1 MQKKKCKLLLV
12 LAASS
17 LFALSSCGQQ
27 DVSSSSVDSKEPTS
41 SVSSQQVK
49 TYYAVT
55 LTTGEHYTIEAVS
68 GYNAAKVEKGKEFK
82 FKVTAKEGY
91 NLVSVKAGNTTLTD
105 KDGVYT
111 LTNIQ
116 ANTTITVEVAL
127 KSFKVHFAGE
137 HFTATPYG
145 EFNPEDVKY
154 GADYKFT
161 IAVEEHYLLKSVKV
175 GENALTAVDNVYTIA
190 NIMEDKTVTVATEIE
205 NFAITYE
212 VTNATITAMEG
223 YNKDKV
229 DYGADFKF
237 KVTPDEH
244 YHVASVKVGE
254 TTLTADANGV
264 YTISKVGG
272 ATTIKAVAEKDAF
285 KVNFEGEHFTAA
297 AYTGFNKDDVKYADS
312 FKFTITPEE
321 HYHIVSVKV
330 GETTLTAEDG
340 VYTLTSVEANQ
351 TVTVLTEID
360 SFAISFSGEHI
371 TATPMEGYDANK
383 VNYGADFKFTVA
395 AEAHYNVVSV
405 KDGDTLLTATEG
417 VYTLT
422 NVTKATTITL
432 TAELD
437 THTVTFTGEG
447 YEVIEV
453 EGFNKNSIVHGGK
466 YSFKLKANEHTHVQ
480 SVKVGEKAI
489 TTDGAGTYTISN
501 IVDNITV
508 AVTTA
513 EDTYKLTMPSDEKYT
528 ITLAE
533 EGLDLNAVTYSKEV
547 KFKVTPAKYHS
558 VTAVKLNGN
567 ALTVGEDGYYLV
579 KNQVFDAAIT
589 VETAR
594 NKATVTFNS
603 NGGTAVE
610 AKTIDQGTLVE
621 EATPTRAGD
630 TYYDTYTFGGW
641 YLNGK
646 KFDFSTVV
654 ESDITLVAK
663 WNYGTAKSTI
673 SDVWAKENFTFENG
687 ATLETIET
695 GFSKFCWDGKNQRV
709 DTELRAQY
717 IAEFG
722 KTDDEGWM
730 VNFNNSE
737 TKNKDETTTVIR
749 GTISLPK
756 TNFHELLANGK
767 VARTEIGG
775 YNTQNNMYIKAG
787 GTDTMVNK
795 NDNTQAIS
803 NLAKT
808 SLTFYEDSEG
818 KVRINYVD
826 TSLEKP
832 VSDSTRYG
840 EIVLTDD
847 EANGTSSIQLHS
859 RQNGANRRYWLGK
872 LRITNGERT
881 FKDFSNKTGF
891 TVEGGTIQSYA
902 DTLTTSNKD
911 KAPYTQW
918 KAATQPVNQ
927 AVGIFGTNASGATT
941 LTLDA
946 INLNELL
953 ANDEGIRFTLGAW
966 NGGESVAFMDGENT
980 VQMGISDILPKNSGG
995 YNDATQLTKEGIEK
1009 IWRNWVVTIDKVG
1022 MHVHNVFE
1030 NTDYDFALSEGQLN
1044 GTESLVFKLG
1054 KQSNN
1059 HFFMLTNMVTYHI

>member
-1 MQKKKCKLLLV
+1 MRKKKCKLLLV

-17 LFALSSCGQQ
+17 LFALSSCGEQ

-68 GYNAAKVEKGKEFK
+68 GYTANKVEKGKEFK
-82 FKVTAKEGY
+82 FKVVAKEGY
-91 NLVSVKAGNTTLTD
+91 NLVSVKAGNTTLTG

-244 YHVASVKVGE
+244 YHVTSVKVGE
-254 TTLTADANGV
+254 STLTADANGV

-297 AYTGFNKDDVKYADS
+297 AYTGFNKDDVKYGDS

-321 HYHIVSVKV
+321 HYHIVSVKA

-360 SFAISFSGEHI
+360 SFAISFSGEHV
-371 TATPMEGYDANK
+371 TVTPMEGYDANK
-383 VNYGADFKFTVA
+383 VNYGSDFKFTVA

-453 EGFNKNSIVHGGK
+453 EGFNKNNIVHGGE
-466 YSFKLKANEHTHVQ
+466 YSFKLKANEHTHIS
-480 SVKVGEKAI
+480 SVKVGENVL

-501 IVDNITV
+501 IMDNVTV
-508 AVTTA
+508 AVVTA
-513 EDTYKLTMPSDEKYT
+513 EDTYKLTLPSDERYT

-558 VTAVKLNGN
+558 VTAVKLNDN

-579 KNQVFDAAIT
+579 KNQVFDASIT
-589 VETAR
+589 VETAK

-610 AKTIDQGTLVE
+610 AKTIDQGTVVE
-621 EATPTRAGD
+621 EVTPTRAGD

-654 ESDITLVAK
+654 ESDITLIAK
-663 WNYGTAKSTI
+663 WNYGTAKYAN
-673 SDVWAKENFTFENG
+673 SDVWAKENFV
-687 ATLETIET
+687 T
-695 GFSKFCWDGKNQRV
+695 GGTASIV
-709 DTELRAQY
+709 T
-717 IAEFG
+717 IAEAFNTLYWNKTPSEKEQAIKDFG
-722 KTDDEGWM
+722 KTDDDGWM
-730 VNFNNSE
+730 IKYNDDNV
-737 TKNKDETTTVIR
+737 KDGSIT
-749 GTISLPK
+749 LPK
-756 TNFHELLANGK
+756 TNFHQLLANGK

-775 YNTQNNMYIKAG
+775 YNSQNYIHIKAG
-787 GTDTMVNK
+787 GEDKMIVNNKTD
-795 NDNTQAIS
+795 QS
-803 NLAKT
+803 LACLTRT
-808 SLTFYEDSEG
+808 SLTFYEDLEG
-818 KVRINYVD
+818 KVHVRFLD
-826 TSLEKP
+826 TMLEKP
-832 VSDSTRYG
+832 ASDSSRYG
-840 EIVLTDD
+840 EIVLTDE
-847 EANGTSSIQLHS
+847 EANGTSSIQLYS
-859 RQNGANRRYWLGK
+859 TQSGRTRRYWLGK

-891 TVEGGTIQSYA
+891 TVEGGEIRTQEE
-902 DTLTTSNKD
+902 TLKGG
-911 KAPYTQW
+911 APFKQW
-918 KAATQPVNQ
+918 NAAVAPLKQ
-927 AVGIFGTNASGATT
+927 GIGILGNSSKSGT
-941 LTLDA
+941 LTLDKM
-946 INLNELL
+946 NLNELL
-953 ANDEGIRFTLGAW
+953 ANGEGVRFTLGAW
-966 NGGESVAFMDGENT
+966 NGGELVSFMDGET
-980 VQMGISDILPKNSGG
+980 ASGVG
-995 YNDATQLTKEGIEK
+995 LNATKANNDQAAQTKESLEGT
-1009 IWRNWVVTIDKVG
+1009 WLNWVVTIDKVG

-1030 NTDYDFALSEGQLN
+1030 NKDYDFALTEGQLN

-1054 KQSNN
+1054 KMSNGR
-1059 HFFMLTNMVTYHI
+1059 FFLLSNMMTYHI

>member
-17 LFALSSCGQQ
+17 LFALSSCGHQ

-41 SVSSQQVK
+41 SVSSQEVK

-82 FKVTAKEGY
+82 FKVVAKEGY
-91 NLVSVKAGNTTLTD
+91 NLVSVKAGNTTLTG

-212 VTNATITAMEG
+212 VTNATITAIED

-237 KVTPDEH
+237 TV
-244 YHVASVKVGE
+244 
-254 TTLTADANGV
+254 TAD
-264 YTISKVGG
+264 
-272 ATTIKAVAEKDAF
+272 
-285 KVNFEGEHFTAA
+285 
-297 AYTGFNKDDVKYADS
+297 
-312 FKFTITPEE
+312 E

-371 TATPMEGYDANK
+371 TATPMEGYDPNK
-383 VNYGADFKFTVA
+383 VNYGADFKFKVT

-405 KDGDTLLTATEG
+405 KDGDTLLTATDG

-453 EGFNKNSIVHGGK
+453 EGFNKNSIVHGGE
-466 YSFKLKANEHTHVQ
+466 YSFKLKANEHTHIS
-480 SVKVGEKAI
+480 SVKVGDNAL
-489 TTDGAGTYTISN
+489 TTDGAGTYSISN
-501 IVDNITV
+501 IVDNVVV
-508 AVTTA
+508 AVTTT
-513 EDTYKLTMPSDEKYT
+513 EDTYKLTMPSHETYT

-558 VTAVKLNGN
+558 ITAVKLNGN

-579 KNQVFDAAIT
+579 KNQVFDATIA
-589 VETAR
+589 VETAK
-594 NKATVTFNS
+594 NKATVTFDS
-603 NGGTAVE
+603 NGGTAIE
-610 AKTIDQGTLVE
+610 AKTIDQGTSLVE

-663 WNYGTAKSTI
+663 WNYGTAKYTN
-673 SDVWAKENFTFENG
+673 SDVWAKENFV
-687 ATLETIET
+687 T
-695 GFSKFCWDGKNQRV
+695 GGTASIV
-709 DTELRAQY
+709 T
-717 IAEFG
+717 IAEAFNTLYWNKTPSEKEQAIKDFG
-722 KTDDEGWM
+722 KTDDDGWM
-730 VNFNNSE
+730 IKYNDDNVADGSI
-737 TKNKDETTTVIR
+737 T
-749 GTISLPK
+749 LPK
-756 TNFHELLANGK
+756 TNFHELLTNGK

-775 YNTQNNMYIKAG
+775 YNSQNSICLKAG
-787 GTDTMVNK
+787 GEDKMIVNNKTD
-795 NDNTQAIS
+795 QS
-803 NLAKT
+803 LACLTRT
-808 SLTFYEDSEG
+808 SLTFYEDLEG
-818 KVRINYVD
+818 KVHVRFLD
-826 TSLEKP
+826 TLLEKP
-832 VSDSTRYG
+832 ASDSTRYG
-840 EIVLTDD
+840 EIILTDD
-847 EANGTSSIQLHS
+847 EANGTSSIQLYS
-859 RQNGANRRYWLGK
+859 KQSGRTRRYWLGK
-872 LRITNGERT
+872 LRITNGERI

-891 TVEGGTIQSYA
+891 TVEGGEIRTQEE
-902 DTLTTSNKD
+902 TLKGG
-911 KAPYTQW
+911 APFKQW
-918 KAATQPVNQ
+918 NAAVAPLKQ
-927 AVGIFGTNASGATT
+927 GIGILGNSSKSGT
-941 LTLDA
+941 LTLDKM
-946 INLNELL
+946 NLNKLL
-953 ANDEGIRFTLGAW
+953 ANGEGVRFTLGAW
-966 NGGESVAFMDGENT
+966 NGGELVSFMDGET
-980 VQMGISDILPKNSGG
+980 ASGVG
-995 YNDATQLTKEGIEK
+995 LNATKANNDQAAQTKESLEGT
-1009 IWRNWVVTIDKVG
+1009 WLNWVVTIDKVG

-1030 NTDYDFALSEGQLN
+1030 NKDYDFALTEGQLN

-1054 KQSNN
+1054 KVSNGR
-1059 HFFMLTNMVTYHI
+1059 FFLLSNMMTYHI

>member
-17 LFALSSCGQQ
+17 LFALSSCDHQ

-41 SVSSQQVK
+41 SIASQEVK

-82 FKVTAKEGY
+82 FKVVAKEGY
-91 NLVSVKAGNTTLTD
+91 NLVSVKAGNTALTG

-254 TTLTADANGV
+254 TTLTPDAEGV
-264 YTISKVGG
+264 YTLSKVAG

-285 KVNFEGEHFTAA
+285 KVNFAGEHFTATA
-297 AYTGFNKDDVKYADS
+297 HTGFNKDDVKYGDS
-312 FKFTITPEE
+312 FKFTVTADE

-340 VYTLTSVEANQ
+340 VYTLTRVEANQ

-371 TATPMEGYDANK
+371 TATPMEGYDASK

-405 KDGDTLLTATEG
+405 KDGDTLLTATDG

-432 TAELD
+432 IAELD

-453 EGFNKNSIVHGGK
+453 EGFNKDSIVHGGK
-466 YSFKLKANEHTHVQ
+466 YSFKLKANEHTHIS
-480 SVKVGEKAI
+480 SVKVGENVL

-508 AVTTA
+508 AVVTA
-513 EDTYKLTMPSDEKYT
+513 EDTYKLTMPSHETYT

-547 KFKVTPAKYHS
+547 KFKVTPAKYYS
-558 VTAVKLNGN
+558 VTAVKLNDN

-579 KNQVFDAAIT
+579 KNQVFNATIA

-603 NGGTAVE
+603 NGGTAIE
-610 AKTIDQGTLVE
+610 AKTIDQGTSLVE

-630 TYYDTYTFGGW
+630 AYYDTYTFGGW

-654 ESDITLVAK
+654 ESDITLIAK
-663 WNYGTAKSTI
+663 WNYGTAKFTNSN
-673 SDVWAKENFTFENG
+673 VWAKENFTFENG
-687 ATLETIET
+687 AALETLET
-695 GFSKFCWDGKNQRV
+695 GFSKFCWDGKKV
-709 DTELRAQY
+709 DTELRAKY

-722 KTDDEGWM
+722 KTNDDGWM
-730 VNFNNSE
+730 VHFNN
-737 TKNKDETTTVIR
+737 NKTNL
-749 GTISLPK
+749 GTISFPK

-795 NDNTQAIS
+795 NDNTQVIS

-818 KVRINYVD
+818 KVHINYVD

-859 RQNGANRRYWLGK
+859 TQDGASRRYWLGK

-902 DTLTTSNKD
+902 DTLTSG
-911 KAPYTQW
+911 KAPFGQW

-927 AVGIFGTNASGATT
+927 AVGIYGTNASGATA

-953 ANDEGIRFTLGAW
+953 TNDEGIRFTLGAW
-966 NGGESVAFMDGENT
+966 NGGEFVSFMDGENT
-980 VQMGISDILPKNSGG
+980 VQMGTSDAMPQTVEGWT
-995 YNDATQLTKEGIEK
+995 DATKLTKEGIEK
-1009 IWRNWVVTIDKVG
+1009 TWRNWVVTIDKVG

-1030 NTDYDFALSEGQLN
+1030 NTDYDFALTEGQLN

-1054 KQSNN
+1054 KASNN
-1059 HFFMLTNMVTYHI
+1059 HFFMLTNMMTYHI

>member
-17 LFALSSCGQQ
+17 LFALSSCGHQ

-41 SVSSQQVK
+41 SVSSQEVK

-55 LTTGEHYTIEAVS
+55 LTTGEHYTIEAVT
-68 GYNAAKVEKGKEFK
+68 GYTANKVEKGKEFK
-82 FKVTAKEGY
+82 FKVVAKEGY
-91 NLVSVKAGNTTLTD
+91 NLVSVKAGNTTLTG

-111 LTNIQ
+111 ITNIQ

-212 VTNATITAMEG
+212 VTNATITAIED

-254 TTLTADANGV
+254 TTLTPDAEGV
-264 YTISKVGG
+264 YTLSKVAG

-285 KVNFEGEHFTAA
+285 KVNFAGEHFTATA
-297 AYTGFNKDDVKYADS
+297 HTGFNKDDIKYGDS
-312 FKFTITPEE
+312 FKFTVTADE

-371 TATPMEGYDANK
+371 TATPMEGYDPNK
-383 VNYGADFKFTVA
+383 VNYDADFKFKVT

-405 KDGDTLLTATEG
+405 KDGDTLLTATDG

-453 EGFNKNSIVHGGK
+453 EGFNKNSIVHGGE
-466 YSFKLKANEHTHVQ
+466 YSFKLKANEHTHIS
-480 SVKVGEKAI
+480 SVKVGDNAL
-489 TTDGAGTYTISN
+489 TTDGAGTYSISN
-501 IVDNITV
+501 IVDNVVV
-508 AVTTA
+508 AVTTT
-513 EDTYKLTMPSDEKYT
+513 EDTYKLTMPSHETYT

-547 KFKVTPAKYHS
+547 KFKVTPAQYHS
-558 VTAVKLNGN
+558 ITAVKLNGN

-579 KNQVFDAAIT
+579 KNQVFDATIA
-589 VETAR
+589 VETAK
-594 NKATVTFNS
+594 NKATVTFDS
-603 NGGTAVE
+603 NGGTAIE
-610 AKTIDQGTLVE
+610 AKTIDQGTSLVE

-663 WNYGTAKSTI
+663 WNYGTAKYTN
-673 SDVWAKENFTFENG
+673 SDVWAKENFV
-687 ATLETIET
+687 T
-695 GFSKFCWDGKNQRV
+695 GGTASIV
-709 DTELRAQY
+709 T
-717 IAEFG
+717 IAEAFNTLYWNKTPSEKEQAIKDFG
-722 KTDDEGWM
+722 KTDDDGWM
-730 VNFNNSE
+730 IKYNDDNVADGSI
-737 TKNKDETTTVIR
+737 T
-749 GTISLPK
+749 LPK
-756 TNFHELLANGK
+756 TNFHELLTNGK

-775 YNTQNNMYIKAG
+775 YNSQNSICLKAG
-787 GTDTMVNK
+787 GEDKMIVNNKTD
-795 NDNTQAIS
+795 QS
-803 NLAKT
+803 LACLTRT
-808 SLTFYEDSEG
+808 SLTFYEDLEG
-818 KVRINYVD
+818 KVHVRFLD
-826 TSLEKP
+826 TLLEKP
-832 VSDSTRYG
+832 ASDSTRYG
-840 EIVLTDD
+840 EIILTDD
-847 EANGTSSIQLHS
+847 EANGTSSIQLYS
-859 RQNGANRRYWLGK
+859 KQDGRTRRYWLGK
-872 LRITNGERT
+872 LRITNGERI

-891 TVEGGTIQSYA
+891 TVEGGEIRTQEE
-902 DTLTTSNKD
+902 TLKGG
-911 KAPYTQW
+911 APFKQW
-918 KAATQPVNQ
+918 NAAVAPLKQ
-927 AVGIFGTNASGATT
+927 GIGILGNSSKSGT
-941 LTLDA
+941 LTLDKM
-946 INLNELL
+946 NLNKLL
-953 ANDEGIRFTLGAW
+953 ANGEGVRFTLGAW
-966 NGGESVAFMDGENT
+966 NGGELVSFMDGET
-980 VQMGISDILPKNSGG
+980 ASGVG
-995 YNDATQLTKEGIEK
+995 LNATKANNDQAAQTKESLEGT
-1009 IWRNWVVTIDKVG
+1009 WLNWVVTIDKVG

-1030 NTDYDFALSEGQLN
+1030 NKDYDFALTEGQLN

-1054 KQSNN
+1054 KVSNGR
-1059 HFFMLTNMVTYHI
+1059 FFLLSNMMTYHI

>member
-17 LFALSSCGQQ
+17 LFALSSCGHQ

-82 FKVTAKEGY
+82 FKVVAKEGY
-91 NLVSVKAGNTTLTD
+91 NLVSVKAGNTTLTG

-111 LTNIQ
+111 ITNIQ

-127 KSFKVHFAGE
+127 KSFKIHFAGE

-244 YHVASVKVGE
+244 YHVASVKIGE
-254 TTLTADANGV
+254 TTLTPDAEGV
-264 YTISKVGG
+264 YTLSKVAG

-285 KVNFEGEHFTAA
+285 KVNFAGEHFTATA
-297 AYTGFNKDDVKYADS
+297 HTGFNKDDVKYGDS
-312 FKFTITPEE
+312 FKFTVTPEE

-340 VYTLTSVEANQ
+340 VYTLTRVEANQ

-371 TATPMEGYDANK
+371 TATPMEGYDPNK

-453 EGFNKNSIVHGGK
+453 EGFNKDSIVHGGK
-466 YSFKLKANEHTHVQ
+466 YSFKLKANEHTHIS
-480 SVKVGEKAI
+480 SVKVGDNAL

-501 IVDNITV
+501 IVDNLTV
-508 AVTTA
+508 AVVTA
-513 EDTYKLTMPSDEKYT
+513 EDTYKLTMPSDETYT

-558 VTAVKLNGN
+558 VTAVKLNDN

-603 NGGTAVE
+603 NGGTAIE
-610 AKTIDQGTLVE
+610 AKTIDQGTLVK
-621 EATPTRAGD
+621 EAIPTRAGD

-663 WNYGTAKSTI
+663 WNYGIAKYTN
-673 SDVWAKENFTFENG
+673 SDVWAKENFV
-687 ATLETIET
+687 T
-695 GFSKFCWDGKNQRV
+695 GGTASIV
-709 DTELRAQY
+709 T
-717 IAEFG
+717 IAEAFNTLYWNKTPSEKEQAIKDFG
-722 KTDDEGWM
+722 KTDDDGWM
-730 VNFNNSE
+730 IKYNDDNVTDGSI
-737 TKNKDETTTVIR
+737 T
-749 GTISLPK
+749 LPK
-756 TNFHELLANGK
+756 TNFHELLTNGK

-775 YNTQNNMYIKAG
+775 YNSQNYICLKAG
-787 GTDTMVNK
+787 GEDKMIVNNKTD
-795 NDNTQAIS
+795 QS
-803 NLAKT
+803 LACLTRT
-808 SLTFYEDSEG
+808 SLTFYEDLKG
-818 KVRINYVD
+818 KVHVRFLD
-826 TSLEKP
+826 TMLEKP
-832 VSDSTRYG
+832 ASDSSRYG
-840 EIVLTDD
+840 EIVLTDE
-847 EANGTSSIQLHS
+847 EANGTSSIQLYS
-859 RQNGANRRYWLGK
+859 TQSGRTRRYWLGK

-891 TVEGGTIQSYA
+891 TVEGGEIRTQEE
-902 DTLTTSNKD
+902 TLKGG
-911 KAPYTQW
+911 APFRQW
-918 KAATQPVNQ
+918 NAAVAPLKQ
-927 AVGIFGTNASGATT
+927 GIGILGNSSKSGT
-941 LTLDA
+941 LTLDKM
-946 INLNELL
+946 NLNELL
-953 ANDEGIRFTLGAW
+953 ANGEGVRFTLGAW
-966 NGGESVAFMDGENT
+966 NGGELVSFMDGET
-980 VQMGISDILPKNSGG
+980 ASGVG
-995 YNDATQLTKEGIEK
+995 LNATKANNDQAAQTKESLEGT
-1009 IWRNWVVTIDKVG
+1009 WLNWVVTIDKVG

-1030 NTDYDFALSEGQLN
+1030 NKDYDFALTEGQLN

-1054 KQSNN
+1054 KMSNGR
-1059 HFFMLTNMVTYHI
+1059 FFLLSNMMTYHI

>member
-41 SVSSQQVK
+41 SVSSQEVK

-68 GYNAAKVEKGKEFK
+68 GYTANKVEKGKEFK
-82 FKVTAKEGY
+82 FKVVAKEGY
-91 NLVSVKAGNTTLTD
+91 NLVSVKAGNTTLTG
-105 KDGVYT
+105 KDGVYAI
-111 LTNIQ
+111 TNIQ

-127 KSFKVHFAGE
+127 KSFKVNFAGE
-137 HFTATPYG
+137 HFTAT
-145 EFNPEDVKY
+145 
-154 GADYKFT
+154 A
-161 IAVEEHYLLKSVKV
+161 H
-175 GENALTAVDNVYTIA
+175 
-190 NIMEDKTVTVATEIE
+190 
-205 NFAITYE
+205 
-212 VTNATITAMEG
+212 
-223 YNKDKV
+223 
-229 DYGADFKF
+229 
-237 KVTPDEH
+237 
-244 YHVASVKVGE
+244 
-254 TTLTADANGV
+254 
-264 YTISKVGG
+264 
-272 ATTIKAVAEKDAF
+272 
-285 KVNFEGEHFTAA
+285 
-297 AYTGFNKDDVKYADS
+297 TGFNKDDVKYGDS
-312 FKFTITPEE
+312 FKFTVTPEE

-371 TATPMEGYDANK
+371 TATPMEGYDPNK

-466 YSFKLKANEHTHVQ
+466 YSFKLKANEHTHIS
-480 SVKVGEKAI
+480 SVKVGDNTL

-501 IVDNITV
+501 IVDNVKV

-513 EDTYKLTMPSDEKYT
+513 EDTYKLTMPSHETYT

-567 ALTVGEDGYYLV
+567 ALTASEDGYYLV

-589 VETAR
+589 VEIAR
-594 NKATVTFNS
+594 NKATVTFDS
-603 NGGTAVE
+603 NGGTAIE

-663 WNYGTAKSTI
+663 WNYGTAKYTN
-673 SDVWAKENFTFENG
+673 SDVWAKGDFTFENG
-687 ATLETIET
+687 ASLLTIDS
-695 GFSKFCWDGKNQRV
+695 GFSNICWKINGAPGVNAEVK
-709 DTELRAQY
+709 AQY

-730 VNFNNSE
+730 LNFNNVK
-737 TKNKDETTTVIR
+737 KNDNW

-756 TNFHELLANGK
+756 TNFHTLLANGK

-775 YNTQNNMYIKAG
+775 FNTWNNVYLKAG
-787 GTDTMVNK
+787 GKDTRINGNESV
-795 NDNTQAIS
+795 DGVA
-803 NLAKT
+803 NLTKT

-818 KVRINYVD
+818 KIHVVYVD

-832 VSDSTRYG
+832 ASDSSRYG
-840 EIVLTDD
+840 EIVLTDN
-847 EANGTSSIQLHS
+847 EANGVSSLQLHS
-859 RQNGANRRYWLGK
+859 TQDGAPRRYWLGK
-872 LRITNGERT
+872 LRITNGERA
-881 FKDFSNKTGF
+881 FKDFSNKMGF

-902 DTLTTSNKD
+902 DTLTSG
-911 KAPYTQW
+911 KAPFGQW
-918 KAATQPVNQ
+918 KAASQPASQ
-927 AVGIFGTNASGATT
+927 AVGIYGTNASGATT

-953 ANDEGIRFTLGAW
+953 TNNEGIRFTLGAW
-966 NGGESVAFMDGENT
+966 NGGEFVSFMDGENA
-980 VQMGISDILPKNSGG
+980 VQMGTSDAMPQTAQG
-995 YNDATQLTKEGIEK
+995 YTDATQLTKEGIEK
-1009 IWRNWVVTIDKVG
+1009 TWRNWVVTIDKVG

-1030 NTDYDFALSEGQLN
+1030 NKDYDFALTEGQLN

-1054 KQSNN
+1054 KASNN
-1059 HFFMLTNMVTYHI
+1059 HFYMLTNMMTYHI

>member
-41 SVSSQQVK
+41 SVSSQEVK

-68 GYNAAKVEKGKEFK
+68 GYTANKVEKGKEFK
-82 FKVTAKEGY
+82 FKVVAKEGY
-91 NLVSVKAGNTTLTD
+91 NLVSVKAGNTTLTG
-105 KDGVYT
+105 KDGVYAI
-111 LTNIQ
+111 TNIQ

-223 YNKDKV
+223 HNKDKV

-254 TTLTADANGV
+254 TTLTPDAEGV
-264 YTISKVGG
+264 YTLSKVAG

-285 KVNFEGEHFTAA
+285 KVNFAGEHFTATA
-297 AYTGFNKDDVKYADS
+297 HTGFNKDDVKYGDS
-312 FKFTITPEE
+312 FKFTVTPEE

-371 TATPMEGYDANK
+371 TATPMEGYDPNK

-466 YSFKLKANEHTHVQ
+466 YSFKLKANEHTHIS
-480 SVKVGEKAI
+480 SVKVGDNTL

-501 IVDNITV
+501 IVDNVKV

-513 EDTYKLTMPSDEKYT
+513 EDTYKLTMPSHETYT

-547 KFKVTPAKYHS
+547 KFKVTPAKYYS
-558 VTAVKLNGN
+558 VTAVKLNDN

-579 KNQVFDAAIT
+579 KNQVFDATIA

-603 NGGTAVE
+603 NGGTAIE

-654 ESDITLVAK
+654 ESDITLIAK
-663 WNYGTAKSTI
+663 WNYGTAKFTK
-673 SDVWAKENFTFENG
+673 SDVWAKEN
-687 ATLETIET
+687 IVT
-695 GFSKFCWDGKNQRV
+695 GGTASIG
-709 DTELRAQY
+709 T
-717 IAEFG
+717 IAEAFNTLYWNKTPSEKEQAIKDFG
-722 KTDDEGWM
+722 KTDDDGWM
-730 VNFNNSE
+730 IKYNDDKVTDGSI
-737 TKNKDETTTVIR
+737 T
-749 GTISLPK
+749 LPK

-775 YNTQNNMYIKAG
+775 YNSQNYICLKAG
-787 GTDTMVNK
+787 GEDKMIVNNKTD
-795 NDNTQAIS
+795 QS
-803 NLAKT
+803 LACLTRT
-808 SLTFYEDSEG
+808 SLTFYEDLEG
-818 KVRINYVD
+818 KVHVRFLD
-826 TSLEKP
+826 TMLEKP
-832 VSDSTRYG
+832 ASDSSRYG
-840 EIVLTDD
+840 EIVLTDE
-847 EANGTSSIQLHS
+847 EANGTSSIQLYS
-859 RQNGANRRYWLGK
+859 TQSGRTRRYWLGK

-891 TVEGGTIQSYA
+891 TVEGGEIRTQEE
-902 DTLTTSNKD
+902 TLKGG
-911 KAPYTQW
+911 APFKQW
-918 KAATQPVNQ
+918 NAAVAPLKQ
-927 AVGIFGTNASGATT
+927 GIGILGNSSKSGT
-941 LTLDA
+941 LTLDKM
-946 INLNELL
+946 NLNELL
-953 ANDEGIRFTLGAW
+953 ANGEGVRFTLGAW
-966 NGGESVAFMDGENT
+966 NGGELVSFMDGET
-980 VQMGISDILPKNSGG
+980 ASGVG
-995 YNDATQLTKEGIEK
+995 LNATKANNDQAAQTKESLEGT
-1009 IWRNWVVTIDKVG
+1009 WLNWVVTIDKVG

-1030 NTDYDFALSEGQLN
+1030 NKDYDFALTEGQLN

-1054 KQSNN
+1054 KVSNGR
-1059 HFFMLTNMVTYHI
+1059 FFLLSNMMTYHI

>member
-17 LFALSSCGQQ
+17 LFALASCGQQ

-82 FKVTAKEGY
+82 FKVVAKEGY
-91 NLVSVKAGNTTLTD
+91 NLVSVKAGNTTLTG

-111 LTNIQ
+111 ITNIQ

-161 IAVEEHYLLKSVKV
+161 IAVEEHYLLKSIKV

-229 DYGADFKF
+229 DYGTDFKF

-244 YHVASVKVGE
+244 YHVTSVKVGE
-254 TTLTADANGV
+254 TTLTPDAEGV
-264 YTISKVGG
+264 YTLSKVAG

-285 KVNFEGEHFTAA
+285 KVNFAGEHFTATA
-297 AYTGFNKDDVKYADS
+297 HTGFNKDDIKYGDS
-312 FKFTITPEE
+312 FKFTVTADE

-371 TATPMEGYDANK
+371 TATPMEGYDPNK
-383 VNYGADFKFTVA
+383 VNYGADFKFKVT

-405 KDGDTLLTATEG
+405 KDGDTLLTATDG

-453 EGFNKNSIVHGGK
+453 EGFNKNSIVHGGE
-466 YSFKLKANEHTHVQ
+466 YSFKLKANEHTHIS
-480 SVKVGEKAI
+480 SVKVGDNAL
-489 TTDGAGTYTISN
+489 TTDGAGTYSISN
-501 IVDNITV
+501 IVDNVVV
-508 AVTTA
+508 AVTTT
-513 EDTYKLTMPSDEKYT
+513 EDTYKLTMPSHETYT

-558 VTAVKLNGN
+558 ITAVKLNGN

-579 KNQVFDAAIT
+579 KNQVFDATIA
-589 VETAR
+589 VETAK
-594 NKATVTFNS
+594 NKATVTFDS
-603 NGGTAVE
+603 NGGTAIE
-610 AKTIDQGTLVE
+610 AKTIDQGTSLVE

-663 WNYGTAKSTI
+663 WNYGTAKYTN
-673 SDVWAKENFTFENG
+673 SDVWAKENFV
-687 ATLETIET
+687 T
-695 GFSKFCWDGKNQRV
+695 GGTASIV
-709 DTELRAQY
+709 T
-717 IAEFG
+717 IAEAFNTLYWNKTPSEKEQAIKDFG
-722 KTDDEGWM
+722 KTDDDGWM
-730 VNFNNSE
+730 IKYNDDNVADGSI
-737 TKNKDETTTVIR
+737 T
-749 GTISLPK
+749 LPK
-756 TNFHELLANGK
+756 TNFHELLTNGK

-775 YNTQNNMYIKAG
+775 YNSQNSICLKAG
-787 GTDTMVNK
+787 GEDKMIVNNKTD
-795 NDNTQAIS
+795 QS
-803 NLAKT
+803 LACLTRT
-808 SLTFYEDSEG
+808 SLTFYEDLEG
-818 KVRINYVD
+818 KVHVRFLD
-826 TSLEKP
+826 TLLEKP
-832 VSDSTRYG
+832 ASDSTRYG
-840 EIVLTDD
+840 EIILTDD
-847 EANGTSSIQLHS
+847 EANGTSSIQLYS
-859 RQNGANRRYWLGK
+859 KQSGRTRRYWLGK
-872 LRITNGERT
+872 LRITNGERI

-891 TVEGGTIQSYA
+891 TVEGGEIRTQEE
-902 DTLTTSNKD
+902 TLKGG
-911 KAPYTQW
+911 APFKQW
-918 KAATQPVNQ
+918 NAAVAPLKQ
-927 AVGIFGTNASGATT
+927 GIGILGNSSKSGT
-941 LTLDA
+941 LTLDKM
-946 INLNELL
+946 NLNKLL
-953 ANDEGIRFTLGAW
+953 ANGEGVRFTLGAW
-966 NGGESVAFMDGENT
+966 NGGELVSFMDGET
-980 VQMGISDILPKNSGG
+980 ASGVG
-995 YNDATQLTKEGIEK
+995 LNATKANNDQAAQTKESLEGT
-1009 IWRNWVVTIDKVG
+1009 WLNWVVTIDKVG

-1030 NTDYDFALSEGQLN
+1030 NKDYDFALTEGQLN

-1054 KQSNN
+1054 KVSNGR
-1059 HFFMLTNMVTYHI
+1059 FFLLSNMMTYHI

>member
-41 SVSSQQVK
+41 SVSSQEVK

-111 LTNIQ
+111 ITNIQ

-137 HFTATPYG
+137 HFTA
-145 EFNPEDVKY
+145 
-154 GADYKFT
+154 
-161 IAVEEHYLLKSVKV
+161 
-175 GENALTAVDNVYTIA
+175 
-190 NIMEDKTVTVATEIE
+190 
-205 NFAITYE
+205 
-212 VTNATITAMEG
+212 
-223 YNKDKV
+223 
-229 DYGADFKF
+229 
-237 KVTPDEH
+237 
-244 YHVASVKVGE
+244 
-254 TTLTADANGV
+254 
-264 YTISKVGG
+264 
-272 ATTIKAVAEKDAF
+272 
-285 KVNFEGEHFTAA
+285 A
-297 AYTGFNKDDVKYADS
+297 AYTGFNKDDVKYGDS

-321 HYHIVSVKV
+321 HYHIVSVKA

-513 EDTYKLTMPSDEKYT
+513 EDTYKLTMPSDETYT

-547 KFKVTPAKYHS
+547 KFKVTPAKYYS
-558 VTAVKLNGN
+558 VTTVKLNGN

-579 KNQVFDAAIT
+579 KNQVFDAVIT

-646 KFDFSTVV
+646 KFDFSTIV

-687 ATLETIET
+687 ASLVTIDS
-695 GFSKFCWDGKNQRV
+695 GFSNICWKKNGATGV
-709 DTELRAQY
+709 NAELKAQY

-730 VNFNNSE
+730 LNFNNA
-737 TKNKDETTTVIR
+737 TPKF
-749 GTISLPK
+749 GTISFPK

-775 YNTQNNMYIKAG
+775 FDTWNNVFLKAG
-787 GTDTMVNK
+787 GADTRINGNEGVEGV
-795 NDNTQAIS
+795 A
-803 NLAKT
+803 NLTKT

-832 VSDSTRYG
+832 ASDSNRYG

-859 RQNGANRRYWLGK
+859 TQNGAGRRYWLGK

-881 FKDFSNKTGF
+881 FKDFSGKTGF
-891 TVEGGTIQSYA
+891 TVEGGVIQSYA
-902 DTLTTSNKD
+902 DTLTTSE

-918 KAATQPVNQ
+918 KAATQPQNQ
-927 AVGIFGTNASGATT
+927 AIGFFGTSSGAAT
-941 LTLDA
+941 LTIDA
-946 INLNELL
+946 INFNEVFT
-953 ANDEGIRFTLGAW
+953 NNEGIRFTLGAW
-966 NGGESVAFMDGENT
+966 NGGEFVSFMDGENT
-980 VQMGISDILPKNSGG
+980 VQMGTSDAMPT
-995 YNDATQLTKEGIEK
+995 NDKGNTDANQLTKEGIEK
-1009 IWRNWVVTIDKVG
+1009 TWRNWVVTIDKVG

-1030 NTDYDFALSEGQLN
+1030 NTDYDFALSKGQLN

-1054 KQSNN
+1054 KASNN
-1059 HFFMLTNMVTYHI
+1059 HFYMLTNMMIYHI

>member
-17 LFALSSCGQQ
+17 LFALSSCDHQ

-82 FKVTAKEGY
+82 FKVVAKEGY

-116 ANTTITVEVAL
+116 ANTTIAVEVAL

-223 YNKDKV
+223 CNKDKV

-254 TTLTADANGV
+254 TTLTPDAEGV
-264 YTISKVGG
+264 YTLSKVAG

-285 KVNFEGEHFTAA
+285 KVNFAGEHFTATA
-297 AYTGFNKDDVKYADS
+297 HTGFNKDDVKYGDS
-312 FKFTITPEE
+312 FKFTVTADE

-340 VYTLTSVEANQ
+340 VYTLTRVEANQ

-422 NVTKATTITL
+422 NVTKAKTITL

-466 YSFKLKANEHTHVQ
+466 YSFKLKANEHTHIS
-480 SVKVGEKAI
+480 SVKVGDNTL

-501 IVDNITV
+501 IVDNVKV

-513 EDTYKLTMPSDEKYT
+513 EDTYKLTMPSDETYT

-558 VTAVKLNGN
+558 VTAVKLNDN

-579 KNQVFDAAIT
+579 KNQVFDATIA

-603 NGGTAVE
+603 NGGTAIE

-630 TYYDTYTFGGW
+630 AYYDTYTFGGW

-654 ESDITLVAK
+654 ESDITLIAK
-663 WNYGTAKSTI
+663 WNYGTAKFTK
-673 SDVWAKENFTFENG
+673 SDVWAKGDFTFENG
-687 ATLETIET
+687 ASLVTIDS
-695 GFSKFCWDGKNQRV
+695 GFSNICWKKNDAPGV
-709 DTELRAQY
+709 NAELKAQY

-730 VNFNNSE
+730 LNFNNA
-737 TKNKDETTTVIR
+737 TPKF
-749 GTISLPK
+749 GTISFPK

-775 YNTQNNMYIKAG
+775 FDTWNNVYLKAG
-787 GTDTMVNK
+787 GADTRINGNENVEGV
-795 NDNTQAIS
+795 A
-803 NLAKT
+803 NLTKT

-832 VSDSTRYG
+832 ASDSNRYG

-859 RQNGANRRYWLGK
+859 TQNGAGRRYWLGK

-891 TVEGGTIQSYA
+891 TVEGGEIRTQEE
-902 DTLTTSNKD
+902 TVKLGG
-911 KAPYTQW
+911 APYGQW

-927 AVGIFGTNASGATT
+927 AVGIFGTNTSGATT

-953 ANDEGIRFTLGAW
+953 TKNEGIRFTLGAW
-966 NGGESVAFMDGENT
+966 NGGEFVSFMDGENT
-980 VQMGISDILPKNSGG
+980 VQMGTSDAMPQTAQGNT
-995 YNDATQLTKEGIEK
+995 DATKLTKEGIEK
-1009 IWRNWVVTIDKVG
+1009 TWRNWVVTIDKVG
-1022 MHVHNVFE
+1022 IHVHNVFE
-1030 NTDYDFALSEGQLN
+1030 NKDYDFALTEGQLN

-1054 KQSNN
+1054 KASNN
-1059 HFFMLTNMVTYHI
+1059 HFYMLTNMMTYHI

>member
-17 LFALSSCGQQ
+17 LFALSSCDHQ
-27 DVSSSSVDSKEPTS
+27 DVNSSSVDSKEPAS
-41 SVSSQQVK
+41 SIASQEVK

-68 GYNAAKVEKGKEFK
+68 GYTANKVEKGKEFK
-82 FKVTAKEGY
+82 FKVVAKEGY
-91 NLVSVKAGNTTLTD
+91 NLVSVKAGNTTLTG

-161 IAVEEHYLLKSVKV
+161 ITVEEHYLLKSVKV

-212 VTNATITAMEG
+212 ATNATITAMEG

-244 YHVASVKVGE
+244 YHVTSVQVGE
-254 TTLTADANGV
+254 STLTADANGV

-297 AYTGFNKDDVKYADS
+297 AYTGFNKDDVKYGDS

-321 HYHIVSVKV
+321 HYHIISVKA

-383 VNYGADFKFTVA
+383 VNYGSDFKFTVA

-453 EGFNKNSIVHGGK
+453 EGFNKNSIVHGGE
-466 YSFKLKANEHTHVQ
+466 YSFKLKANEHTHVS
-480 SVKVGEKAI
+480 SVKMGDNTL

-501 IVDNITV
+501 IVDNVTV
-508 AVTTA
+508 AVVTA
-513 EDTYKLTMPSDEKYT
+513 EDTYKLTMPSHETYT

-547 KFKVTPAKYHS
+547 KFKVTPAKYYS
-558 VTAVKLNGN
+558 VTAVKLNDN
-567 ALTVGEDGYYLV
+567 ALTVGEDGYYVV
-579 KNQVFDAAIT
+579 KNQVLGAAIT

-610 AKTIDQGTLVE
+610 AKTIDQGTVVE
-621 EATPTRAGD
+621 EVTPTRAGD
-630 TYYDTYTFGGW
+630 TYYDTYTFSGW

-654 ESDITLVAK
+654 ESDITLIAK
-663 WNYGTAKSTI
+663 WNYGTAKSTN
-673 SDVWAKENFTFENG
+673 SDVWAKENIVTG
-687 ATLETIET
+687 GTAAIGTIA
-695 GFSKFCWDGKNQRV
+695 GDFNVLYWGKPAE
-709 DTELRAQY
+709 DKAQA
-717 IAEFG
+717 IKDFG
-722 KTDDEGWM
+722 KTDDDGWM
-730 VNFNNSE
+730 IKYNDNGV
-737 TKNKDETTTVIR
+737 KDGSIT
-749 GTISLPK
+749 LPK
-756 TNFHELLANGK
+756 TNFHELLAGGK
-767 VARTEIGG
+767 IARTETGG
-775 YNTQNNMYIKAG
+775 YNAWCNIWLKAG
-787 GTDTMVNK
+787 GKDVQIAN
-795 NDNTQAIS
+795 NQSDQS
-803 NLAKT
+803 LACLTRT

-818 KVRINYVD
+818 KVHVVYVD

-832 VSDSTRYG
+832 ISDSSRYG
-840 EIVLTDD
+840 EIILTDD

-859 RQNGANRRYWLGK
+859 TQDGQTRRYWLGK

-891 TVEGGTIQSYA
+891 TVESGTIQSYA
-902 DTLTTSNKD
+902 DTLTTG
-911 KAPYTQW
+911 KAPFTQW

-927 AVGIFGTNASGATT
+927 AVGIYGTNASGATT

-953 ANDEGIRFTLGAW
+953 TNDEGIRFTLGAW
-966 NGGESVAFMDGENT
+966 NGGEFVAFMDGENT
-980 VQMGISDILPKNSGG
+980 VQMGTSDAMPLTVEGWT
-995 YNDATQLTKEGIEK
+995 DATQLTKEGIEK
-1009 IWRNWVVTIDKVG
+1009 TWRNWVVTIDKVG
-1022 MHVHNVFE
+1022 MHIHNVFE
-1030 NTDYDFALSEGQLN
+1030 NADYDFALSEGQLN

-1054 KQSNN
+1054 KASNN
-1059 HFFMLTNMVTYHI
+1059 HFFMLTNMMTYHI

>member
-41 SVSSQQVK
+41 SVSSQEVK

-82 FKVTAKEGY
+82 FKVVAKEGY
-91 NLVSVKAGNTTLTD
+91 NLVSVKAGNTTLTG

-223 YNKDKV
+223 FNKDKV

-254 TTLTADANGV
+254 TTLTPDAEGV
-264 YTISKVGG
+264 YTLSKVAG

-285 KVNFEGEHFTAA
+285 KVNFAGEHFTATA
-297 AYTGFNKDDVKYADS
+297 HTGFNKDDVKYGDS
-312 FKFTITPEE
+312 FKFTVTPEE

-340 VYTLTSVEANQ
+340 VYTLTRVEANQ

-371 TATPMEGYDANK
+371 TATPMEGYDPNK
-383 VNYGADFKFTVA
+383 VNYGADFKFKVT

-466 YSFKLKANEHTHVQ
+466 YSFKLKANEHTHIS
-480 SVKVGEKAI
+480 SVKVGDNAL

-501 IVDNITV
+501 IVDNVKV
-508 AVTTA
+508 AVVTA
-513 EDTYKLTMPSDEKYT
+513 EDTYKLTMPSHETYT

-567 ALTVGEDGYYLV
+567 ALTVDEDGYYLV
-579 KNQVFDAAIT
+579 KNQVFDADIT

-594 NKATVTFNS
+594 NKATVTFDS
-603 NGGTAVE
+603 NGGTAIE

-663 WNYGTAKSTI
+663 WNYGTAKYTNSE
-673 SDVWAKENFTFENG
+673 VWVKENFTFENG
-687 ATLETIET
+687 AALGTIEAYFDNICWNRDGAT
-695 GFSKFCWDGKNQRV
+695 GVNTKLK
-709 DTELRAQY
+709 AQY

-722 KTDDEGWM
+722 KTNDDGWM
-730 VNFNNSE
+730 LNFNNSAP
-737 TKNKDETTTVIR
+737 KF

-756 TNFHELLANGK
+756 TNFHTLLANGK

-775 YNTQNNMYIKAG
+775 FNIWNNVYLKAG
-787 GTDTMVNK
+787 GKDTRINANEGV
-795 NDNTQAIS
+795 DGVA
-803 NLAKT
+803 NLSKT
-808 SLTFYEDSEG
+808 ALTFYEDSEG
-818 KVRINYVD
+818 KIRINYVD

-832 VSDSTRYG
+832 ASDSNRYG

-847 EANGTSSIQLHS
+847 EANGVSSLQLHS
-859 RQNGANRRYWLGK
+859 TQDGASRRYWLGK

-891 TVEGGTIQSYA
+891 TVEGGEIRTQEE
-902 DTLTTSNKD
+902 TVKLGG
-911 KAPYTQW
+911 APYGQW

-927 AVGIFGTNASGATT
+927 AVGIFGTNTSGATT

-966 NGGESVAFMDGENT
+966 NGGEFVSFMDGENT
-980 VQMGISDILPKNSGG
+980 VQMGTSDAMPT
-995 YNDATQLTKEGIEK
+995 NDKGNTDAIQLTKEGIEK
-1009 IWRNWVVTIDKVG
+1009 TWRNWVVTIDKVG

-1030 NTDYDFALSEGQLN
+1030 NTDYDFALTEGQLN

-1054 KQSNN
+1054 KRSDN
-1059 HFFMLTNMVTYHI
+1059 HFYMLTNMMTYHI

>member
-68 GYNAAKVEKGKEFK
+68 GYTANKVEKGKEFK
-82 FKVTAKEGY
+82 FKVVAKEGY
-91 NLVSVKAGNTTLTD
+91 NLVSVKDGNTTLTG
-105 KDGVYT
+105 KDGVYAI
-111 LTNIQ
+111 TNIQ

-229 DYGADFKF
+229 DCGTDFKF

-254 TTLTADANGV
+254 TTLTPDAEGV
-264 YTISKVGG
+264 YTLSKVAG

-285 KVNFEGEHFTAA
+285 KVNFAGEHFTATA
-297 AYTGFNKDDVKYADS
+297 HTGFNKDDVKYGDS
-312 FKFTITPEE
+312 FKFTVSPEE

-330 GETTLTAEDG
+330 GETALTAEDG
-340 VYTLTSVEANQ
+340 VYTLTRVEANQ

-466 YSFKLKANEHTHVQ
+466 YSFKLKANEHTHIS
-480 SVKVGEKAI
+480 SVKVGDNVL

-501 IVDNITV
+501 IVDNVKV
-508 AVTTA
+508 AVVTA
-513 EDTYKLTMPSDEKYT
+513 EDTYKLTMPSHETYT

-547 KFKVTPAKYHS
+547 KFKVTPAKYYS
-558 VTAVKLNGN
+558 VTAVKLNDN

-603 NGGTAVE
+603 NGGTAIE
-610 AKTIDQGTLVE
+610 AKTIDQGTVVE
-621 EATPTRAGD
+621 GATPTRAGD

-663 WNYGTAKSTI
+663 WNYGTAKYTN
-673 SDVWAKENFTFENG
+673 SDVWAKGDFTFENG
-687 ATLETIET
+687 ASLLTIDS
-695 GFSKFCWDGKNQRV
+695 GFSNICWQ
-709 DTELRAQY
+709 
-717 IAEFG
+717 I
-722 KTDDEGWM
+722 
-730 VNFNNSE
+730 
-737 TKNKDETTTVIR
+737 
-749 GTISLPK
+749 
-756 TNFHELLANGK
+756 
-767 VARTEIGG
+767 
-775 YNTQNNMYIKAG
+775 
-787 GTDTMVNK
+787 
-795 NDNTQAIS
+795 
-803 NLAKT
+803 
-808 SLTFYEDSEG
+808 
-818 KVRINYVD
+818 
-826 TSLEKP
+826 
-832 VSDSTRYG
+832 
-840 EIVLTDD
+840 
-847 EANGTSSIQLHS
+847 
-859 RQNGANRRYWLGK
+859 
-872 LRITNGERT
+872 
-881 FKDFSNKTGF
+881 
-891 TVEGGTIQSYA
+891 
-902 DTLTTSNKD
+902 
-911 KAPYTQW
+911 
-918 KAATQPVNQ
+918 
-927 AVGIFGTNASGATT
+927 
-941 LTLDA
+941 
-946 INLNELL
+946 
-953 ANDEGIRFTLGAW
+953 
-966 NGGESVAFMDGENT
+966 
-980 VQMGISDILPKNSGG
+980 
-995 YNDATQLTKEGIEK
+995 NDAPGV
-1009 IWRNWVVTIDKVG
+1009 N
-1022 MHVHNVFE
+1022 
-1030 NTDYDFALSEGQLN
+1030 A
-1044 GTESLVFKLG
+1044 
-1054 KQSNN
+1054 
-1059 HFFMLTNMVTYHI
+1059 

>member
-82 FKVTAKEGY
+82 FKVVAKEGY

-229 DYGADFKF
+229 NYGADFKF

-244 YHVASVKVGE
+244 YHVASVKVG
-254 TTLTADANGV
+254 DN
-264 YTISKVGG
+264 
-272 ATTIKAVAEKDAF
+272 
-285 KVNFEGEHFTAA
+285 
-297 AYTGFNKDDVKYADS
+297 
-312 FKFTITPEE
+312 
-321 HYHIVSVKV
+321 
-330 GETTLTAEDG
+330 
-340 VYTLTSVEANQ
+340 
-351 TVTVLTEID
+351 VL
-360 SFAISFSGEHI
+360 
-371 TATPMEGYDANK
+371 
-383 VNYGADFKFTVA
+383 
-395 AEAHYNVVSV
+395 
-405 KDGDTLLTATEG
+405 
-417 VYTLT
+417 
-422 NVTKATTITL
+422 
-432 TAELD
+432 
-437 THTVTFTGEG
+437 
-447 YEVIEV
+447 
-453 EGFNKNSIVHGGK
+453 
-466 YSFKLKANEHTHVQ
+466 
-480 SVKVGEKAI
+480 

-501 IVDNITV
+501 IVDNIKV

-513 EDTYKLTMPSDEKYT
+513 EDTYKLTMPSDETYT

-567 ALTVGEDGYYLV
+567 ALTASEDGYYLV

-603 NGGTAVE
+603 NGGTAIE
-610 AKTIDQGTLVE
+610 AKTIDQGTSLVE

-663 WNYGTAKSTI
+663 WNYGTAKYTN
-673 SDVWAKENFTFENG
+673 SDVWAKENFV
-687 ATLETIET
+687 T
-695 GFSKFCWDGKNQRV
+695 GGTASIG
-709 DTELRAQY
+709 T
-717 IAEFG
+717 IAENFNSLYWGKPAEDKAQAIKDFG
-722 KTDDEGWM
+722 KTDDDGWM
-730 VNFNNSE
+730 IKYNDSGA
-737 TKNKDETTTVIR
+737 KDGSIT
-749 GTISLPK
+749 LPK
-756 TNFHELLANGK
+756 TNFHELLAGGK
-767 VARTEIGG
+767 VARTETGG
-775 YNTQNNMYIKAG
+775 YNVWCNVYLKAG
-787 GTDTMVNK
+787 GEDKIIVDNR
-795 NDNTQAIS
+795 NDQS
-803 NLAKT
+803 LACLTRT

-818 KVRINYVD
+818 KVHVRFLD
-826 TSLEKP
+826 TMLEKP
-832 VSDSTRYG
+832 ASDSSRYG
-840 EIVLTDD
+840 EIILTDD
-847 EANGTSSIQLHS
+847 EANGTTSIQLHS
-859 RQNGANRRYWLGK
+859 TQDGQTRRYWLGK
-872 LRITNGERT
+872 LRITDGERT

-891 TVEGGTIQSYA
+891 TVEDGTIQSYA
-902 DTLTTSNKD
+902 DTLTSG
-911 KAPYTQW
+911 KAPFTQW

-927 AVGIFGTNASGATT
+927 AVGIYGTNASGATT

-953 ANDEGIRFTLGAW
+953 TNDEGIRFTLGAW
-966 NGGESVAFMDGENT
+966 NGGETMSFMDGENT
-980 VQMGISDILPKNSGG
+980 VQMGTSDAMPQTVEGWT
-995 YNDATQLTKEGIEK
+995 DATQLTKEGVEK
-1009 IWRNWVVTIDKVG
+1009 TWRNWVVTIDKVG
-1022 MHVHNVFE
+1022 IHVHNVFE
-1030 NTDYDFALSEGQLN
+1030 NKDYDFALSEGQLN

-1054 KQSNN
+1054 KASNN
-1059 HFFMLTNMVTYHI
+1059 HFFMLTNMMTYHI

>member
-41 SVSSQQVK
+41 SVSSQEVK

-55 LTTGEHYTIEAVS
+55 LTTGEHYTIEAVT
-68 GYNAAKVEKGKEFK
+68 GYTANKVEKGKEFK
-82 FKVTAKEGY
+82 FKIVAKEGY
-91 NLVSVKAGNTTLTD
+91 NLVSVKAGNTTLTG

-111 LTNIQ
+111 ITNIQ

-212 VTNATITAMEG
+212 VTNATITAIED

-254 TTLTADANGV
+254 TTLTPDAEGV
-264 YTISKVGG
+264 YTLSKVAG

-285 KVNFEGEHFTAA
+285 KVNFAGEHFTATA
-297 AYTGFNKDDVKYADS
+297 HTGFNKDDVKYGDS
-312 FKFTITPEE
+312 FKFTVTPEE

-340 VYTLTSVEANQ
+340 VYTLTRVEANQ

-371 TATPMEGYDANK
+371 TATPIEGYDANK

-466 YSFKLKANEHTHVQ
+466 YSFKLKANEHTHIS
-480 SVKVGEKAI
+480 SVKVGDNVL

-501 IVDNITV
+501 IVDNVKV

-513 EDTYKLTMPSDEKYT
+513 EDTYKLTMPSHETYT

-567 ALTVGEDGYYLV
+567 ALTVDEDGYYLV
-579 KNQVFDAAIT
+579 KNQVFDADIT

-594 NKATVTFNS
+594 NKATVTFDS
-603 NGGTAVE
+603 NGGTAIE

-663 WNYGTAKSTI
+663 WNYGTAKYTNSE
-673 SDVWAKENFTFENG
+673 VWVKENFTFENG
-687 ATLETIET
+687 AALGTIEAYFDNICWNRDGAT
-695 GFSKFCWDGKNQRV
+695 GVNTKLK
-709 DTELRAQY
+709 AQY

-722 KTDDEGWM
+722 KTNDDGWM
-730 VNFNNSE
+730 LNFNNSAP
-737 TKNKDETTTVIR
+737 KF

-756 TNFHELLANGK
+756 TNFHTLLANGK

-775 YNTQNNMYIKAG
+775 FNTWNNVYLKAG
-787 GTDTMVNK
+787 GKDTRINANEGV
-795 NDNTQAIS
+795 DGVA
-803 NLAKT
+803 NLTKT
-808 SLTFYEDSEG
+808 ALTFYEDSEG
-818 KVRINYVD
+818 KIRINYVD

-832 VSDSTRYG
+832 ASDSNRYG

-847 EANGTSSIQLHS
+847 EANGVSSLQLHS
-859 RQNGANRRYWLGK
+859 TQDGAPRRYWLGK

-891 TVEGGTIQSYA
+891 TVEGGEIRTQEE
-902 DTLTTSNKD
+902 TVKLGG
-911 KAPYTQW
+911 APYGQW

-927 AVGIFGTNASGATT
+927 AVGIFGTNTSGATT

-966 NGGESVAFMDGENT
+966 NGGEFVSFMDGENT
-980 VQMGISDILPKNSGG
+980 VQMGASDAMPT
-995 YNDATQLTKEGIEK
+995 NDKGNTDAIQLTKEGIEK
-1009 IWRNWVVTIDKVG
+1009 TWRNWVVTIDKVG

-1030 NTDYDFALSEGQLN
+1030 NTDYDFALTEGQLN

-1054 KQSNN
+1054 KRSDN
-1059 HFFMLTNMVTYHI
+1059 HFYMLTNMMTYHI

>member
-17 LFALSSCGQQ
+17 LFALSSCDHQ
-27 DVSSSSVDSKEPTS
+27 DVSSSSVDSKEPAS
-41 SVSSQQVK
+41 SVASQEVK

-82 FKVTAKEGY
+82 FKVVAKEGY

-111 LTNIQ
+111 ITNIQ

-254 TTLTADANGV
+254 TTLTPDAEGV
-264 YTISKVGG
+264 YTLSKVAG
-272 ATTIKAVAEKDAF
+272 AITIKAAAEKDAF
-285 KVNFEGEHFTAA
+285 KVNFAGEHFTAA
-297 AYTGFNKDDVKYADS
+297 AHTGFNKDDVKYGDS
-312 FKFTITPEE
+312 FKFTVTPEE

-330 GETTLTAEDG
+330 GETTLTAVDG
-340 VYTLTSVEANQ
+340 VYTLTRVEANQ

-405 KDGDTLLTATEG
+405 KDGDTLLTATDG

-437 THTVTFTGEG
+437 THTVAFTGEG

-453 EGFNKNSIVHGGK
+453 EGFNKDSIVHGGK
-466 YSFKLKANEHTHVQ
+466 YSFKLKANEHTHIS
-480 SVKVGEKAI
+480 SVKVGDNAL

-603 NGGTAVE
+603 NGGTAIE
-610 AKTIDQGTLVE
+610 AKTIDQGTVVE

-630 TYYDTYTFGGW
+630 IYYDTYTFGGW

-654 ESDITLVAK
+654 ESDITLIAK
-663 WNYGTAKSTI
+663 WNYGTAKSTN

-687 ATLETIET
+687 ATLYTIDF
-695 GFSKFCWDGKNQRV
+695 GFSKICWKKNGAEGV
-709 DTELRAQY
+709 NAELKAQY

-730 VNFNNSE
+730 LEFNNAQP
-737 TKNKDETTTVIR
+737 KF

-775 YNTQNNMYIKAG
+775 FNTWNNVCLKAG
-787 GTDTMVNK
+787 GADTR
-795 NDNTQAIS
+795 IS
-803 NLAKT
+803 GNEDVEGVANLTKT

-832 VSDSTRYG
+832 ASDSNRYG

-859 RQNGANRRYWLGK
+859 TQNGAGRGYWLGK

-881 FKDFSNKTGF
+881 YKDFSGKTGF
-891 TVEGGTIQSYA
+891 TVEGGEIQSYT
-902 DTLTTSNKD
+902 DTLKTG
-911 KAPYTQW
+911 KAPFTQW
-918 KAATQPVNQ
+918 KAASQPINQ
-927 AVGIFGTNASGATT
+927 AIGIFGTSSVAAT

-946 INLNELL
+946 INFNELF
-953 ANDEGIRFTLGAW
+953 ANNEGIRFTLGGW
-966 NGGESVAFMDGENT
+966 NGGESVSFMDGENT
-980 VQMGISDILPKNSGG
+980 IQMGLSDALPKNSGG
-995 YNDATQLTKEGIEK
+995 YNDATQLTKEGMEK

-1030 NTDYDFALSEGQLN
+1030 NTDYDFALTEGQLN

-1054 KQSNN
+1054 KASNN
-1059 HFFMLTNMVTYHI
+1059 HFFMLTNMMTYHI

>member
-17 LFALSSCGQQ
+17 LFALSSCDHQ
-27 DVSSSSVDSKEPTS
+27 DVSSSSVDSKEPAS
-41 SVSSQQVK
+41 SVTSQEVK

-82 FKVTAKEGY
+82 FKVVAKEGY
-91 NLVSVKAGNTTLTD
+91 NLVSVKAGNTTLTG

-111 LTNIQ
+111 ITNIQ
-116 ANTTITVEVAL
+116 ANTTITVEAAL

-145 EFNPEDVKY
+145 EFNPEGVKY

-244 YHVASVKVGE
+244 YHVTSVQVGE
-254 TTLTADANGV
+254 STLTADANGV
-264 YTISKVGG
+264 YTISKVEG

-285 KVNFEGEHFTAA
+285 KVNFEGGHFTATA
-297 AYTGFNKDDVKYADS
+297 HTGFNKDDVKYGDS

-321 HYHIVSVKV
+321 HYHIVSVKA

-383 VNYGADFKFTVA
+383 VNYGSNFKFTVA

-447 YEVIEV
+447 YEVVEV
-453 EGFNKNSIVHGGK
+453 EGFNKNSVVHGGE
-466 YSFKLKANEHTHVQ
+466 YSFKLKANEHTHVS
-480 SVKVGEKAI
+480 SVKVGENVL

-501 IVDNITV
+501 IVDNIMV
-508 AVTTA
+508 AVVTA

-547 KFKVTPAKYHS
+547 KFQVTPAKYHS
-558 VTAVKLNGN
+558 VTAVKLNDN

-579 KNQVFDAAIT
+579 KNQVFDATIT

-621 EATPTRAGD
+621 GVTPTRAGD

-663 WNYGTAKSTI
+663 WNYGTAKYTNSN
-673 SDVWAKENFTFENG
+673 VWAKGDFTFENG
-687 ATLETIET
+687 ASLYTIDFA
-695 GFSKFCWDGKNQRV
+695 FSKICWQNGAVNA
-709 DTELRAQY
+709 ELKAQY

-730 VNFNNSE
+730 LEFNN
-737 TKNKDETTTVIR
+737 TQPKF

-756 TNFHELLANGK
+756 TNFHELLAGGK
-767 VARTEIGG
+767 IARTEIGG
-775 YNTQNNMYIKAG
+775 FNTWNNVYLKAG
-787 GTDTMVNK
+787 EADTR
-795 NDNTQAIS
+795 IS
-803 NLAKT
+803 GNESVDGVANLTKT

-832 VSDSTRYG
+832 ASDSNRYG

-859 RQNGANRRYWLGK
+859 TQNGAGRGYWLGK

-881 FKDFSNKTGF
+881 FKDFSGKTGF
-891 TVEGGTIQSYA
+891 TVEGATAQSYA
-902 DTLTTSNKD
+902 DTLTTG
-911 KAPYTQW
+911 KAPFTQW
-918 KAATQPVNQ
+918 KAAAQPVNQ
-927 AVGIFGTNASGATT
+927 AVGIFGTSSKAAT
-941 LTLDA
+941 LTIEA
-946 INLNELL
+946 INFNEVF

-980 VQMGISDILPKNSGG
+980 VQMGVSDVLPKNSGG

-1009 IWRNWVVTIDKVG
+1009 TWRNWVVTIDKAG

-1054 KQSNN
+1054 KASNN
-1059 HFFMLTNMVTYHI
+1059 HFFMLTNMMTYHI

>member
-17 LFALSSCGQQ
+17 LFALSSCDHQ

-41 SVSSQQVK
+41 SIASQEVK

-68 GYNAAKVEKGKEFK
+68 GYTANKVEKGKEFK
-82 FKVTAKEGY
+82 FKVVAKEGY
-91 NLVSVKAGNTTLTD
+91 NLVSVKAGNTTLTG
-105 KDGVYT
+105 KDGIYT
-111 LTNIQ
+111 ITNIQ
-116 ANTTITVEVAL
+116 ANTTITVEAAL

-137 HFTATPYG
+137 HFTAAPYG

-212 VTNATITAMEG
+212 VSNATITAMEG

-244 YHVASVKVGE
+244 YHVTSVQVGE
-254 TTLTADANGV
+254 STLTADANGV
-264 YTISKVGG
+264 YTISKVEG
-272 ATTIKAVAEKDAF
+272 ATTIKAVAEKDTF

-297 AYTGFNKDDVKYADS
+297 AYTGFNKDDVKYGDS

-321 HYHIVSVKV
+321 HYHIVSVKA

-383 VNYGADFKFTVA
+383 VNYGSDFKFTVA

-432 TAELD
+432 TVELD

-453 EGFNKNSIVHGGK
+453 EGFNKNSIVHGGE
-466 YSFKLKANEHTHVQ
+466 YSFKLKANEHTHIS
-480 SVKVGEKAI
+480 SVKVGENI
-489 TTDGAGTYTISN
+489 LTTDGAGTYTISN

-508 AVTTA
+508 AVVTA
-513 EDTYKLTMPSDEKYT
+513 EDTYKLTLPSDERYT

-558 VTAVKLNGN
+558 VTAVKLNDN

-579 KNQVFDAAIT
+579 KNQVFDATIT
-589 VETAR
+589 VETAK

-610 AKTIDQGTLVE
+610 AKTIDQGTVVE

-630 TYYDTYTFGGW
+630 TYYDIYTFGGW

-654 ESDITLVAK
+654 ESDITLIAK
-663 WNYGTAKSTI
+663 WNYGTAKYTN
-673 SDVWAKENFTFENG
+673 SDVWAKENFAFENG
-687 ATLETIET
+687 ASLYTIDFA
-695 GFSKFCWDGKNQRV
+695 FSKICWQNGAVNA
-709 DTELRAQY
+709 ELKAQY

-730 VNFNNSE
+730 LEFNN
-737 TKNKDETTTVIR
+737 TQPKF

-756 TNFHELLANGK
+756 TNFHELLAGGK
-767 VARTEIGG
+767 IARTEIGG
-775 YNTQNNMYIKAG
+775 FNTWNNVYLKAG
-787 GTDTMVNK
+787 EADTR
-795 NDNTQAIS
+795 IS
-803 NLAKT
+803 GNESVDGVANLTKT

-832 VSDSTRYG
+832 ASDSNRYG

-859 RQNGANRRYWLGK
+859 TQNGAGRGYWLGK

-881 FKDFSNKTGF
+881 FKDFSGKTGF
-891 TVEGGTIQSYA
+891 TVEGATAQSYA
-902 DTLTTSNKD
+902 DTLTTG
-911 KAPYTQW
+911 KAPFTQW
-918 KAATQPVNQ
+918 KAAAQPVNQ
-927 AVGIFGTNASGATT
+927 AVGIFGTSSKAAT
-941 LTLDA
+941 LTIEA
-946 INLNELL
+946 INFNEVF

-980 VQMGISDILPKNSGG
+980 VQMGVSDVLPKNSGG

-1009 IWRNWVVTIDKVG
+1009 TWRNWVVTIDKAG

-1054 KQSNN
+1054 KASNN
-1059 HFFMLTNMVTYHI
+1059 HFFMLTNMMTYHI

>member
-17 LFALSSCGQQ
+17 LFALSSCGHQ

-41 SVSSQQVK
+41 SVSSQEVK

-82 FKVTAKEGY
+82 FKVVAKEGY
-91 NLVSVKAGNTTLTD
+91 NLVSVKAGNTTLTG

-223 YNKDKV
+223 FNKDKV

-254 TTLTADANGV
+254 TTLTPDAEGV
-264 YTISKVGG
+264 YTLSKVAG

-285 KVNFEGEHFTAA
+285 KVNFAGEHFTATA
-297 AYTGFNKDDVKYADS
+297 HTGFNKDDVKYGDS
-312 FKFTITPEE
+312 FKFTVTPEE

-383 VNYGADFKFTVA
+383 VNYGADFKFKVA

-453 EGFNKNSIVHGGK
+453 EGFNKNSIVHGGE
-466 YSFKLKANEHTHVQ
+466 YSFKLKANEHTHIS
-480 SVKVGEKAI
+480 SVKVGENAL

-501 IVDNITV
+501 IVDNVVV
-508 AVTTA
+508 AVTTT
-513 EDTYKLTMPSDEKYT
+513 EDTYKLTMPSDERYT

-547 KFKVTPAKYHS
+547 KFKVTPAKYDS

-589 VETAR
+589 VETTR
-594 NKATVTFNS
+594 NKATVTFDS
-603 NGGTAVE
+603 NGGTAIE
-610 AKTIDQGTLVE
+610 AKTIDQGTVVE
-621 EATPTRAGD
+621 GATPTRAGD
-630 TYYDTYTFGGW
+630 TFYDTYNFGGW

-663 WNYGTAKSTI
+663 WNYGTAKYTN
-673 SDVWAKENFTFENG
+673 SDVWAKGDFTFENG
-687 ATLETIET
+687 AALETLED
-695 GFSKFCWDGKNQRV
+695 GFSKICWDGSKV
-709 DTELRAQY
+709 DTELRAKY

-722 KTDDEGWM
+722 KTNDDGWM
-730 VNFNNSE
+730 VNFNNK
-737 TKNKDETTTVIR
+737 TPNF
-749 GTISLPK
+749 GTISFPK

-787 GTDTMVNK
+787 GTDTMVSK
-795 NDNTQAIS
+795 NDNNQAIS

-808 SLTFYEDSEG
+808 SLTFYEDSEH
-818 KVRINYVD
+818 KVHINYVD

-840 EIVLTDD
+840 EIVLTEN
-847 EANGTSSIQLHS
+847 EAKGASSIQLHS
-859 RQNGANRRYWLGK
+859 TENGANRLYWLGK

-891 TVEGGTIQSYA
+891 TVEGGTIQSHA
-902 DTLTTSNKD
+902 DTLTSS
-911 KAPYTQW
+911 KAPFTQW

-927 AVGIFGTNASGATT
+927 AVGIYGTNASGATT

-953 ANDEGIRFTLGAW
+953 TNDEGIRFTLGAW
-966 NGGESVAFMDGENT
+966 NGGETMSFMDGENT
-980 VQMGISDILPKNSGG
+980 IQMGTSDAMPQTVEGWT
-995 YNDATQLTKEGIEK
+995 DATRLTKEGIEK
-1009 IWRNWVVTIDKVG
+1009 TWRNWVVTIDKVG
-1022 MHVHNVFE
+1022 IHAHNVFE
-1030 NTDYDFALSEGQLN
+1030 NTDYDFALTEGQLN

-1054 KQSNN
+1054 KASNN
-1059 HFFMLTNMVTYHI
+1059 HFFMLTNMMTYHI

>member
-82 FKVTAKEGY
+82 FKVIAKEGY
-91 NLVSVKAGNTTLTD
+91 NLVSVKAGNTTLTG

-223 YNKDKV
+223 HNKDKV

-254 TTLTADANGV
+254 TTLTPDAEGV
-264 YTISKVGG
+264 YTLSKVAG

-285 KVNFEGEHFTAA
+285 KVNFAGEHFTATA
-297 AYTGFNKDDVKYADS
+297 HTGFNKDDVKYGDS
-312 FKFTITPEE
+312 FKFTVTPEE

-371 TATPMEGYDANK
+371 TATPMEGYDPNK

-466 YSFKLKANEHTHVQ
+466 YSFKLKANEHTHIS
-480 SVKVGEKAI
+480 SVKVGDNVL

-501 IVDNITV
+501 IVDNVKV
-508 AVTTA
+508 AVVTA
-513 EDTYKLTMPSDEKYT
+513 EDTYKLTMPSHETYT

-567 ALTVGEDGYYLV
+567 ALTVDEDGYYLV
-579 KNQVFDAAIT
+579 KNQVFDADIT

-594 NKATVTFNS
+594 NKATVTFDS
-603 NGGTAVE
+603 NGGTAIE
-610 AKTIDQGTLVE
+610 AKTINQGTLVE

-663 WNYGTAKSTI
+663 WNYGTAKYTNSE
-673 SDVWAKENFTFENG
+673 VWVKENFTFENG
-687 ATLETIET
+687 AALGTIEAYFDNICWNRDGAT
-695 GFSKFCWDGKNQRV
+695 GVNTKLK
-709 DTELRAQY
+709 AQY

-722 KTDDEGWM
+722 KTNDDGWM
-730 VNFNNSE
+730 LNFNNSAP
-737 TKNKDETTTVIR
+737 KF

-756 TNFHELLANGK
+756 TNFHTLLANGK

-775 YNTQNNMYIKAG
+775 FNTWNNVYLKAG
-787 GTDTMVNK
+787 GKDTRINANEGV
-795 NDNTQAIS
+795 DGVA
-803 NLAKT
+803 NLTKT
-808 SLTFYEDSEG
+808 ALTFYEDSEG
-818 KVRINYVD
+818 KIRINYVD

-832 VSDSTRYG
+832 ASDSNLYG

-847 EANGTSSIQLHS
+847 EANGVSSLQLHS
-859 RQNGANRRYWLGK
+859 TQDGASRRYWLGK

-891 TVEGGTIQSYA
+891 TVEGGEIRTQEE
-902 DTLTTSNKD
+902 TVKLGG
-911 KAPYTQW
+911 APYGQW

-927 AVGIFGTNASGATT
+927 AVGIYGTNASGATT

-953 ANDEGIRFTLGAW
+953 TNDEGIRFTLGAW
-966 NGGESVAFMDGENT
+966 NGGEFVSFMDGENT
-980 VQMGISDILPKNSGG
+980 VQMGTSDAMPT
-995 YNDATQLTKEGIEK
+995 NDKGNTDAIQLTKEGIEK
-1009 IWRNWVVTIDKVG
+1009 TWRNWVVTIDKVG

-1030 NTDYDFALSEGQLN
+1030 NTDYDFALTEGQLN

-1054 KQSNN
+1054 KRSDN
-1059 HFFMLTNMVTYHI
+1059 HFYMLTNMMTYHI

>member
-82 FKVTAKEGY
+82 FKVVAKEGY

-127 KSFKVHFAGE
+127 KSFKVHFVGE
-137 HFTATPYG
+137 HVTATPYG

-175 GENALTAVDNVYTIA
+175 GENALAAVDNVYTIA

-229 DYGADFKF
+229 NYGADFKF

-254 TTLTADANGV
+254 TTLTPDAEGV
-264 YTISKVGG
+264 YTLSKVAG

-285 KVNFEGEHFTAA
+285 KVNFAGEHFTATA
-297 AYTGFNKDDVKYADS
+297 HTGFDKDDVKYGDS
-312 FKFTITPEE
+312 FKFTVTPEE

-340 VYTLTSVEANQ
+340 VYTLTRVEANQ

-371 TATPMEGYDANK
+371 TATPMEGYDPNK
-383 VNYGADFKFTVA
+383 VNYGSDFKFTVA

-405 KDGDTLLTATEG
+405 KDGDTLLTATDG

-453 EGFNKNSIVHGGK
+453 EGSNKNSITHGGE
-466 YSFKLKANEHTHVQ
+466 YSFKLKANEHTHIS
-480 SVKVGEKAI
+480 SVKVGDNAL

-501 IVDNITV
+501 IVDNVMV
-508 AVTTA
+508 AVVTA
-513 EDTYKLTMPSDEKYT
+513 EDTYKLTMPSNETYT

-533 EGLDLNAVTYSKEV
+533 DGLDLNAVTYSKEV
-547 KFKVTPAKYHS
+547 KFKVTPAKYYS

-579 KNQVFDAAIT
+579 NNQDFDAVIT

-603 NGGTAVE
+603 NGGTAIE

-663 WNYGTAKSTI
+663 WNYGTAKYTN

-687 ATLETIET
+687 ASLVTIDS
-695 GFSKFCWDGKNQRV
+695 GFSNICWKKNGAEGV
-709 DTELRAQY
+709 NAELKAQY
-717 IAEFG
+717 IDEFG

-730 VNFNNSE
+730 LNFNNA
-737 TKNKDETTTVIR
+737 TPKF
-749 GTISLPK
+749 GTISFPK

-775 YNTQNNMYIKAG
+775 FDTWNNVYLKAG
-787 GTDTMVNK
+787 GADTRINGNEGVEGV
-795 NDNTQAIS
+795 A
-803 NLAKT
+803 NLTKT
-808 SLTFYEDSEG
+808 ALTFYEDSEG

-826 TSLEKP
+826 TSLAKP
-832 VSDSTRYG
+832 ASDSNRYG

-859 RQNGANRRYWLGK
+859 TQNGAGRRYWLGK

-891 TVEGGTIQSYA
+891 TVDGGEIRTQEE
-902 DTLTTSNKD
+902 TVKLGG
-911 KAPYTQW
+911 APYGQW

-927 AVGIFGTNASGATT
+927 AVGIFGTASGATT

-953 ANDEGIRFTLGAW
+953 TNDEGIRFTLGAW
-966 NGGESVAFMDGENT
+966 NGGEFVSFMDGENT
-980 VQMGISDILPKNSGG
+980 VQMGTSDAMPT
-995 YNDATQLTKEGIEK
+995 NDKGNTDAIQLTKEGIEK
-1009 IWRNWVVTIDKVG
+1009 TWRNWVVTIDKVG

-1030 NTDYDFALSEGQLN
+1030 NTDYDFALTEGQLN
-1044 GTESLVFKLG
+1044 GTEPLVFKLG
-1054 KQSNN
+1054 KASNN
-1059 HFFMLTNMVTYHI
+1059 HFFMLTNMMTYHI

>member
-17 LFALSSCGQQ
+17 LFALSSCDHQ

-82 FKVTAKEGY
+82 FKVVAKEGY

-161 IAVEEHYLLKSVKV
+161 IAVEEHYLLKFVKV
-175 GENALTAVDNVYTIA
+175 GENA
-190 NIMEDKTVTVATEIE
+190 
-205 NFAITYE
+205 
-212 VTNATITAMEG
+212 
-223 YNKDKV
+223 
-229 DYGADFKF
+229 
-237 KVTPDEH
+237 
-244 YHVASVKVGE
+244 
-254 TTLTADANGV
+254 
-264 YTISKVGG
+264 
-272 ATTIKAVAEKDAF
+272 
-285 KVNFEGEHFTAA
+285 
-297 AYTGFNKDDVKYADS
+297 
-312 FKFTITPEE
+312 
-321 HYHIVSVKV
+321 
-330 GETTLTAEDG
+330 LTAEDG
-340 VYTLTSVEANQ
+340 VYTLTRVETNQ

-371 TATPMEGYDANK
+371 TATPMEGYDPNK

-453 EGFNKNSIVHGGK
+453 EGFNKNSIVHGGE
-466 YSFKLKANEHTHVQ
+466 YSFKLKANEHTHVS
-480 SVKVGEKAI
+480 SVKVGENVL

-513 EDTYKLTMPSDEKYT
+513 EDTYKLTMPSDETYT

-558 VTAVKLNGN
+558 VTAIKLNGN

-579 KNQVFDAAIT
+579 KNQVLDAVIT

-603 NGGTAVE
+603 NGGTVVE
-610 AKTIDQGTLVE
+610 AKTINQGTLVE

-654 ESDITLVAK
+654 ESDITLIAK
-663 WNYGTAKSTI
+663 WNYGTAKYTNSN
-673 SDVWAKENFTFENG
+673 VWAKGDFTFENG
-687 ATLETIET
+687 ASLVTIDS
-695 GFSKFCWDGKNQRV
+695 GFSNICWKKNGATGV
-709 DTELRAQY
+709 NAELKAQY

-730 VNFNNSE
+730 LNFNNA
-737 TKNKDETTTVIR
+737 TPKF
-749 GTISLPK
+749 GTISFPK

-775 YNTQNNMYIKAG
+775 FDTWNNVYLKAG
-787 GTDTMVNK
+787 GADTRINGNEDVEGV
-795 NDNTQAIS
+795 A
-803 NLAKT
+803 NLTKT

-832 VSDSTRYG
+832 VSDSSRYG
-840 EIVLTDD
+840 EVVLTDD

-859 RQNGANRRYWLGK
+859 TQNGAGRRYWLGK

-881 FKDFSNKTGF
+881 FKDFSGKTGF
-891 TVEGGTIQSYA
+891 TIEGATTQSYA
-902 DTLTTSNKD
+902 DTLTSG
-911 KAPYTQW
+911 KAPYGQW
-918 KAATQPVNQ
+918 KAATQPANQ
-927 AVGIFGTNASGATT
+927 AVGIYGTNASGATT

-953 ANDEGIRFTLGAW
+953 TNDEGIRFTLGAW
-966 NGGESVAFMDGENT
+966 NGGEFVSFMDGENT
-980 VQMGISDILPKNSGG
+980 VQMGTSDAMPT
-995 YNDATQLTKEGIEK
+995 NDKGNTDAIQLTKEGIEK
-1009 IWRNWVVTIDKVG
+1009 TWRNWVVTIDKVG

-1030 NTDYDFALSEGQLN
+1030 NKDYDFALTEGQLN

-1054 KQSNN
+1054 KASNN
-1059 HFFMLTNMVTYHI
+1059 HFFMLTNMMTYHI

>member
-190 NIMEDKTVTVATEIE
+190 NIMEDKIVTVATKIE

-244 YHVASVKVGE
+244 YHVTSVKVGE
-254 TTLTADANGV
+254 TTLTPDAEGV
-264 YTISKVGG
+264 YTLSKVAG

-285 KVNFEGEHFTAA
+285 KVNFEGEHFTAT
-297 AYTGFNKDDVKYADS
+297 AYTGFDKDDVKYGDS
-312 FKFTITPEE
+312 FKFTVTPEE
-321 HYHIVSVKV
+321 HHHIVSVKV

-371 TATPMEGYDANK
+371 TATPMEGYDPNK
-383 VNYGADFKFTVA
+383 VNYGSDFKFTVA

-453 EGFNKNSIVHGGK
+453 EGSNKNSITHGGE

-501 IVDNITV
+501 IVNNITV
-508 AVTTA
+508 AVVTA
-513 EDTYKLTMPSDEKYT
+513 EDTYKLTMPSDETYT

-547 KFKVTPAKYHS
+547 KFQVAPAKYHS

-567 ALTVGEDGYYLV
+567 ALTAGEDGYYLV
-579 KNQVFDAAIT
+579 KNQVFDAVIT
-589 VETAR
+589 VETAK

-603 NGGTAVE
+603 NGGTVIE

-646 KFDFSTVV
+646 KFDFSTIV

-663 WNYGTAKSTI
+663 WNYGTAKYTN

-687 ATLETIET
+687 ASLLTISSGFDNICWEKDGAT
-695 GFSKFCWDGKNQRV
+695 GVNTKLK
-709 DTELRAQY
+709 AQY
-717 IAEFG
+717 INEFG
-722 KTDDEGWM
+722 KTDDDGWM
-730 VNFNNSE
+730 LNFNNAE
-737 TKNKDETTTVIR
+737 PKF
-749 GTISLPK
+749 GTISFPK
-756 TNFHELLANGK
+756 TNFHELLAGGK

-775 YNTQNNMYIKAG
+775 FDTWNNMFLKAG
-787 GTDTMVNK
+787 GADTRINGNEGIDGV
-795 NDNTQAIS
+795 A
-803 NLAKT
+803 NLTKT

-832 VSDSTRYG
+832 ASDSNRYG

-859 RQNGANRRYWLGK
+859 TQNGATRRYWLGK
-872 LRITNGERT
+872 LRVTNGERT
-881 FKDFSNKTGF
+881 YKDFSSKTGF
-891 TVEGGTIQSYA
+891 TVEGGEIQSYA
-902 DTLTTSNKD
+902 NTLTTG
-911 KAPYTQW
+911 KAPFTQW
-918 KAATQPVNQ
+918 KAATQPMNQ
-927 AVGIFGTNASGATT
+927 AIGIFGTSSVATT
-941 LTLDA
+941 LTFDA
-946 INLNELL
+946 INFNELL
-953 ANDEGIRFTLGAW
+953 ANNEGIRFTLGAW
-966 NGGESVAFMDGENT
+966 NGGESVSFVDGENT
-980 VQMGISDILPKNSGG
+980 VQMGLSDALPKNSGG
-995 YNDATQLTKEGIEK
+995 YNDATQHTKESMEK
-1009 IWRNWVVTIDKVG
+1009 TWRNWVVTIDKVG

-1059 HFFMLTNMVTYHI
+1059 HFFMLTNMMTYHI

>member
-17 LFALSSCGQQ
+17 LFALSSCGHQ

-41 SVSSQQVK
+41 SVSSQEVK

-55 LTTGEHYTIEAVS
+55 LTTGEHYTIEAVT
-68 GYNAAKVEKGKEFK
+68 GYTANKVEKGKEFK
-82 FKVTAKEGY
+82 FKVVAKEGY
-91 NLVSVKAGNTTLTD
+91 NLVSVKAGNTTLTG

-111 LTNIQ
+111 ITNIQ

-212 VTNATITAMEG
+212 VTNATITAIED

-254 TTLTADANGV
+254 TTLTPDAEGV
-264 YTISKVGG
+264 YTLSKVAG

-285 KVNFEGEHFTAA
+285 KVNFAGEHFTATA
-297 AYTGFNKDDVKYADS
+297 HTGFNKDDIKYGDS
-312 FKFTITPEE
+312 FKFTVTADE

-371 TATPMEGYDANK
+371 TATPMEGYDPNK
-383 VNYGADFKFTVA
+383 VNYGADFKFKVT

-405 KDGDTLLTATEG
+405 KDGDTLLTATDG

-453 EGFNKNSIVHGGK
+453 EGFNKNSIVHGGE
-466 YSFKLKANEHTHVQ
+466 YSFKLKANEHTHIS
-480 SVKVGEKAI
+480 SVKVGDNAL
-489 TTDGAGTYTISN
+489 TTDGAGTYSISN
-501 IVDNITV
+501 IVDNVVV
-508 AVTTA
+508 AVTTT
-513 EDTYKLTMPSDEKYT
+513 EDTYKLTMPSHETYT

-558 VTAVKLNGN
+558 ITAVKLNGN

-610 AKTIDQGTLVE
+610 AKTIDQGTSIE
-621 EATPTRAGD
+621 EVTPTRAGD

-654 ESDITLVAK
+654 ESDITLIAK
-663 WNYGTAKSTI
+663 WNYGTAKYTN
-673 SDVWAKENFTFENG
+673 SDVWAKEN
-687 ATLETIET
+687 IVT
-695 GFSKFCWDGKNQRV
+695 GGTASIG
-709 DTELRAQY
+709 T
-717 IAEFG
+717 IAENFNSLYWGKPAEDKAQAIKDFG
-722 KTDDEGWM
+722 KTDDDGWM
-730 VNFNNSE
+730 IKYNDNGA
-737 TKNKDETTTVIR
+737 KDGSIT
-749 GTISLPK
+749 LPK
-756 TNFHELLANGK
+756 TNFHELLAGGK
-767 VARTEIGG
+767 VARTETGG
-775 YNTQNNMYIKAG
+775 YNVWCNVYLKAG
-787 GTDTMVNK
+787 GEDKIIVDNR
-795 NDNTQAIS
+795 NDQS
-803 NLAKT
+803 LACLTRT

-818 KVRINYVD
+818 KVHVRFLD
-826 TSLEKP
+826 TMLEKP
-832 VSDSTRYG
+832 ASDSSRYG
-840 EIVLTDD
+840 EIILTDD
-847 EANGTSSIQLHS
+847 EANGTTSIQLHS
-859 RQNGANRRYWLGK
+859 TQDGQARRYWLGK
-872 LRITNGERT
+872 LRITDGERT

-891 TVEGGTIQSYA
+891 TVEDGTIQSYA
-902 DTLTTSNKD
+902 DTLLTSG
-911 KAPYTQW
+911 KAPFTQW

-927 AVGIFGTNASGATT
+927 AVGIYGTNASGATT

-953 ANDEGIRFTLGAW
+953 TNDEGIRFTLGAW
-966 NGGESVAFMDGENT
+966 NGGETMSFMDGENT
-980 VQMGISDILPKNSGG
+980 VQMGTSDAMPT
-995 YNDATQLTKEGIEK
+995 NDKGDTEANQLTKEGIEK
-1009 IWRNWVVTIDKVG
+1009 TWRNWVVTIDKVG

-1030 NTDYDFALSEGQLN
+1030 NTDYDFALTEGQLN

-1054 KQSNN
+1054 KRSDN
-1059 HFFMLTNMVTYHI
+1059 HFYMLTNMMTYHI

>member
-41 SVSSQQVK
+41 SVSSQEVK

-82 FKVTAKEGY
+82 FKVVAKEGY
-91 NLVSVKAGNTTLTD
+91 NLVSVKAGNTTLTG
-105 KDGVYT
+105 KDGVYAI
-111 LTNIQ
+111 TNIQ

-254 TTLTADANGV
+254 TTLTPDAEGV
-264 YTISKVGG
+264 YTLSKVAG

-285 KVNFEGEHFTAA
+285 KVNFAGEHFTATA
-297 AYTGFNKDDVKYADS
+297 HTGFNKDDVKYGDS
-312 FKFTITPEE
+312 FKFTVTPEE

-330 GETTLTAEDG
+330 GETALTAEDG
-340 VYTLTSVEANQ
+340 VYTLTRVEANQ

-371 TATPMEGYDANK
+371 TATPMEGYDPNK

-405 KDGDTLLTATEG
+405 KDGDTLLTATDG

-466 YSFKLKANEHTHVQ
+466 YSFKLKANEHTHIS
-480 SVKVGEKAI
+480 SVKVGDNTL

-501 IVDNITV
+501 IVDNVKV

-513 EDTYKLTMPSDEKYT
+513 EDTYKLTMPSNETYT

-558 VTAVKLNGN
+558 VTAVKLNDN

-579 KNQVFDAAIT
+579 KNQVLDATIT
-589 VETAR
+589 VETAK

-603 NGGTAVE
+603 NGGTAIE
-610 AKTIDQGTLVE
+610 AKTIDQGTSVE
-621 EATPTRAGD
+621 AATPTRAGD

-663 WNYGTAKSTI
+663 WNYGTAKYTN
-673 SDVWAKENFTFENG
+673 SDVWVKENFVTGGTASIGTIAENFDELYKAAG
-687 ATLETIET
+687 TEA
-695 GFSKFCWDGKNQRV
+695 KNQAIK
-709 DTELRAQY
+709 D
-717 IAEFG
+717 FG
-722 KTDDEGWM
+722 KTDDDGWM
-730 VNFNNSE
+730 IKYNDNGVRDGSI
-737 TKNKDETTTVIR
+737 T
-749 GTISLPK
+749 LPK
-756 TNFHELLANGK
+756 TNFHKLLAGGK
-767 VARTEIGG
+767 IARTETGG
-775 YNTQNNMYIKAG
+775 YNGWCNVHLKAG
-787 GTDTMVNK
+787 GEDKIIVDNR
-795 NDNTQAIS
+795 NDQS
-803 NLAKT
+803 LACLTRT
-808 SLTFYEDSEG
+808 SLTFYEDLDG
-818 KVRINYVD
+818 KVHVRFLD
-826 TSLEKP
+826 TLLEKP
-832 VSDSTRYG
+832 ASESSRYG
-840 EIVLTDD
+840 EIILTDD

-859 RQNGANRRYWLGK
+859 TQDGQSRRYWLGK

-881 FKDFSNKTGF
+881 FKDFSKKTGF
-891 TVEGGTIQSYA
+891 TVEGGEIRAQEETA
-902 DTLTTSNKD
+902 NG
-911 KAPYTQW
+911 APFGQW
-918 KAATQPVNQ
+918 NAAVAPLKQ
-927 AVGIFGTNASGATT
+927 GIGILGNSSKPGI
-941 LTLDA
+941 LTLDKM
-946 INLNELL
+946 NLNELL
-953 ANDEGIRFTLGAW
+953 ANDEGVRFTLGSW
-966 NGGESVAFMDGENT
+966 NGGELVSFMEGETASGAGLNATKADNNQVA
-980 VQMGISDILPKNSGG
+980 Q
-995 YNDATQLTKEGIEK
+995 TKESLEGT
-1009 IWRNWVVTIDKVG
+1009 WLNWVVTIDKVG

-1030 NTDYDFALSEGQLN
+1030 NKDYDFALTEGQLN

-1054 KQSNN
+1054 KVSNGR
-1059 HFFMLTNMVTYHI
+1059 FFLLSNMMTYHI

>member
-41 SVSSQQVK
+41 SVSSQEVK
-49 TYYAVT
+49 KYYAVT

-82 FKVTAKEGY
+82 FKVAAKEGY
-91 NLVSVKAGNTTLTD
+91 NLVSVKAGNTTLTG

-145 EFNPEDVKY
+145 EFNPKDVKY

-175 GENALTAVDNVYTIA
+175 EENALTAVDNVYTIA

-223 YNKDKV
+223 YSKDKV
-229 DYGADFKF
+229 DYGANFKF

-254 TTLTADANGV
+254 TTLTPDAEGV
-264 YTISKVGG
+264 YTLSKVAG

-285 KVNFEGEHFTAA
+285 KVNFAGEHFTATA
-297 AYTGFNKDDVKYADS
+297 HTGFNKDDVKYGDS
-312 FKFTITPEE
+312 FKFTVTADE

-340 VYTLTSVEANQ
+340 VYTLTRVEANQ

-405 KDGDTLLTATEG
+405 KDGDTLLTATDG

-466 YSFKLKANEHTHVQ
+466 YNFKLKANEHTHIS
-480 SVKVGEKAI
+480 SVKVGDNVL

-513 EDTYKLTMPSDEKYT
+513 EDTYKLTMPSDETYT

-589 VETAR
+589 VKIAR

-603 NGGTAVE
+603 NGGTAIE

-663 WNYGTAKSTI
+663 WNYGTAKSTN
-673 SDVWAKENFTFENG
+673 SDVWAKENFAFENG
-687 ATLETIET
+687 ASLETIEA

-756 TNFHELLANGK
+756 TNFHTLLANGK
-767 VARTEIGG
+767 VATTEIGG
-775 YNTQNNMYIKAG
+775 YNSRNNVYLKAG
-787 GTDTMVNK
+787 GKDTRINGNEGDQVI
-795 NDNTQAIS
+795 A

-808 SLTFYEDSEG
+808 ALTFYEDSEG
-818 KVRINYVD
+818 KVHVVYVD

-832 VSDSTRYG
+832 ASDSSRYG

-847 EANGTSSIQLHS
+847 EANGTSSLQLHS
-859 RQNGANRRYWLGK
+859 TQNGANRRYWLGK

-902 DTLTTSNKD
+902 DTLTSG
-911 KAPYTQW
+911 KAPFTQW

-927 AVGIFGTNASGATT
+927 AVGIYGTNASGATT
-941 LTLDA
+941 LTIDA
-946 INLNELL
+946 INFNEVF

-966 NGGESVAFMDGENT
+966 NGGEFVSFMDGENT
-980 VQMGISDILPKNSGG
+980 VQMGTSDAMPQTAQG
-995 YNDATQLTKEGIEK
+995 YTDATQLTKEGIEK
-1009 IWRNWVVTIDKVG
+1009 TWRNWVVTIDKVG
-1022 MHVHNVFE
+1022 IHVHNVFE
-1030 NTDYDFALSEGQLN
+1030 NKDYDFALSEGQLN

-1054 KQSNN
+1054 KASNN
-1059 HFFMLTNMVTYHI
+1059 HFFMLTNMMTYHI

>member
-41 SVSSQQVK
+41 SVSSQEVK

-82 FKVTAKEGY
+82 FKVVAKEGY
-91 NLVSVKAGNTTLTD
+91 NLVSVKAGNTTLTG

-127 KSFKVHFAGE
+127 KSFKIHFAGE

-254 TTLTADANGV
+254 TTLTPDAEGV
-264 YTISKVGG
+264 YTLSKVAG

-285 KVNFEGEHFTAA
+285 KVNFAGEHFTATA
-297 AYTGFNKDDVKYADS
+297 HTGFNKDDVKYGDS
-312 FKFTITPEE
+312 FKFTVTPEE

-330 GETTLTAEDG
+330 RETTLTAEDG
-340 VYTLTSVEANQ
+340 VYTLTRVEANQ

-371 TATPMEGYDANK
+371 TATPMEGYDPNK

-405 KDGDTLLTATEG
+405 KDGDTLLTATDG

-466 YSFKLKANEHTHVQ
+466 YSFKLKANEHTHIS
-480 SVKVGEKAI
+480 SVKVGDNVL

-501 IVDNITV
+501 IVDNIKV

-513 EDTYKLTMPSDEKYT
+513 EDTYKLTMPSDETYT

-567 ALTVGEDGYYLV
+567 ALTASEDGYYLV

-603 NGGTAVE
+603 NGGTAIE

-663 WNYGTAKSTI
+663 WNYGTAKYTN
-673 SDVWAKENFTFENG
+673 SDVWAKEN
-687 ATLETIET
+687 IVT
-695 GFSKFCWDGKNQRV
+695 GGTASIG
-709 DTELRAQY
+709 T
-717 IAEFG
+717 IAENFNVLYWGKPAEDKAQAIKDFG
-722 KTDDEGWM
+722 KTDDDGWM
-730 VNFNNSE
+730 IKYNDDKATDGSI
-737 TKNKDETTTVIR
+737 T
-749 GTISLPK
+749 LPK
-756 TNFHELLANGK
+756 TNFHELLAGGK
-767 VARTEIGG
+767 VARTETGG
-775 YNTQNNMYIKAG
+775 YNVWCNIYLKAG
-787 GTDTMVNK
+787 GKDV
-795 NDNTQAIS
+795 QIAS
-803 NLAKT
+803 NQKDQSLACLTRT

-818 KVRINYVD
+818 KVHVRFLD
-826 TSLEKP
+826 TMLEKP
-832 VSDSTRYG
+832 ASDSTRYG
-840 EIVLTDD
+840 EIVLTDE
-847 EANGTSSIQLHS
+847 EANGTASIQLHS
-859 RQNGANRRYWLGK
+859 TQDGKTRRYWLGK

-902 DTLTTSNKD
+902 DTLTSG
-911 KAPYTQW
+911 KAPFTQW
-918 KAATQPVNQ
+918 KAATQPQNQ
-927 AVGIFGTNASGATT
+927 AVGIYGTNASGATA

-953 ANDEGIRFTLGAW
+953 TNNEGIRFTLGAW
-966 NGGESVAFMDGENT
+966 NGGEFVSFMDGENT
-980 VQMGISDILPKNSGG
+980 VQMGTSDAMPLTVEGWT
-995 YNDATQLTKEGIEK
+995 DATKLTKEGIEK
-1009 IWRNWVVTIDKVG
+1009 TWRNWVVTIDKVG
-1022 MHVHNVFE
+1022 MHVHNIFE
-1030 NTDYDFALSEGQLN
+1030 NTDYDFALTEGQLN

-1054 KQSNN
+1054 KASNN
-1059 HFFMLTNMVTYHI
+1059 HFFMLTNMMTYHI

>member
-1 MQKKKCKLLLV
+1 MQKKKCKLLFV

-17 LFALSSCGQQ
+17 LFALSSCEQ

-41 SVSSQQVK
+41 SIASQEVK

-82 FKVTAKEGY
+82 FKVVAKEGY
-91 NLVSVKAGNTTLTD
+91 NLVSVKAGNTTLTG
-105 KDGVYT
+105 KDGVYAI
-111 LTNIQ
+111 TNIQ

-223 YNKDKV
+223 HNKDKV

-254 TTLTADANGV
+254 TTLTPDAEGV
-264 YTISKVGG
+264 YTLSKVAG

-285 KVNFEGEHFTAA
+285 KVNFAGEHFTATA
-297 AYTGFNKDDVKYADS
+297 HTGFNKDDVKYGDS
-312 FKFTITPEE
+312 FKFTVTPEE

-371 TATPMEGYDANK
+371 TATPMEGYDPNK

-466 YSFKLKANEHTHVQ
+466 YSFKLKANEHTHIS
-480 SVKVGEKAI
+480 SVKVGDNTL

-501 IVDNITV
+501 IVDNVKV

-513 EDTYKLTMPSDEKYT
+513 EDTYKLTMPSHETYT

-547 KFKVTPAKYHS
+547 KFKVTPAKYYS
-558 VTAVKLNGN
+558 VTAVKLNDN
-567 ALTVGEDGYYLV
+567 ALTVDEDGYYLV
-579 KNQVFDAAIT
+579 KNQVFDADIT

-594 NKATVTFNS
+594 NKATVTFDS
-603 NGGTAVE
+603 NGGTAIE

-654 ESDITLVAK
+654 KSDITLVAK
-663 WNYGTAKSTI
+663 WNYGTAKYTNSE
-673 SDVWAKENFTFENG
+673 VWVKENFTFENG
-687 ATLETIET
+687 AALGTIEAYFDNICWNRDGAT
-695 GFSKFCWDGKNQRV
+695 GVNTKLK
-709 DTELRAQY
+709 AQY

-722 KTDDEGWM
+722 KTNDDGWM
-730 VNFNNSE
+730 LNFNNSAP
-737 TKNKDETTTVIR
+737 KF

-756 TNFHELLANGK
+756 TNFHTLLANGK

-775 YNTQNNMYIKAG
+775 FNTWNNVYLKAG
-787 GTDTMVNK
+787 GKDTRINANEGV
-795 NDNTQAIS
+795 DGVA
-803 NLAKT
+803 NLTKT
-808 SLTFYEDSEG
+808 ALTFYEDSEG
-818 KVRINYVD
+818 KIRINYVD

-832 VSDSTRYG
+832 ASDSNRYG

-847 EANGTSSIQLHS
+847 EANGVSSLQLHS
-859 RQNGANRRYWLGK
+859 TQDGAPRRYWLGK

-891 TVEGGTIQSYA
+891 TVEGGEIRTQEE
-902 DTLTTSNKD
+902 TVKLGG
-911 KAPYTQW
+911 APYGQW

-927 AVGIFGTNASGATT
+927 AVGIFGTNTSGTTT

-966 NGGESVAFMDGENT
+966 NGGEFVSFMDGENT
-980 VQMGISDILPKNSGG
+980 VQMGTSDAMPT
-995 YNDATQLTKEGIEK
+995 NDKGNTDAIQLTKEGIEK
-1009 IWRNWVVTIDKVG
+1009 TWRNWVVTIDKVG

-1030 NTDYDFALSEGQLN
+1030 NTDYDFALTEGQLN

-1054 KQSNN
+1054 KRSDN
-1059 HFFMLTNMVTYHI
+1059 HFYMLTNMMTYHI

>member
-41 SVSSQQVK
+41 SIASQEVK

-82 FKVTAKEGY
+82 FKVVAKEGY
-91 NLVSVKAGNTTLTD
+91 NLVSVKAGNTTLTG

-175 GENALTAVDNVYTIA
+175 GENTLTAVDNVYTIA

-223 YNKDKV
+223 CNKDKV

-254 TTLTADANGV
+254 TTLTPDAEGV
-264 YTISKVGG
+264 YTLSKVAG

-285 KVNFEGEHFTAA
+285 KVNFAGEHFTATA
-297 AYTGFNKDDVKYADS
+297 HTGFNKDDVKYGDS
-312 FKFTITPEE
+312 FKFTVTPEE

-330 GETTLTAEDG
+330 GETALTAVDG
-340 VYTLTSVEANQ
+340 VYTLTRVEANQ

-405 KDGDTLLTATEG
+405 KDGDTLLTATDG

-432 TAELD
+432 TTELD

-453 EGFNKNSIVHGGK
+453 GGFNKNSIVHGGE
-466 YSFKLKANEHTHVQ
+466 YSFKLKANEHTHIS
-480 SVKVGEKAI
+480 SVKVGDNVL

-501 IVDNITV
+501 IVDNVKV

-513 EDTYKLTMPSDEKYT
+513 ENTYKLTMPSHETYT

-594 NKATVTFNS
+594 NKATVTFDS
-603 NGGTAVE
+603 NGGTAIE
-610 AKTIDQGTLVE
+610 AKTIDQGTLA
-621 EATPTRAGD
+621 EAVTPTRAGD

-709 DTELRAQY
+709 DTELRAKY

-722 KTDDEGWM
+722 KTNDDGWM
-730 VNFNNSE
+730 VHFNN
-737 TKNKDETTTVIR
+737 NKTNL
-749 GTISLPK
+749 GTISFPK

-795 NDNTQAIS
+795 NDNIQVIS

-818 KVRINYVD
+818 KVHINYVD

-859 RQNGANRRYWLGK
+859 TQDGANRRYWLGK

-891 TVEGGTIQSYA
+891 SVEGGTIQSYA
-902 DTLTTSNKD
+902 DTLTSG
-911 KAPYTQW
+911 KAPFTQW

-927 AVGIFGTNASGATT
+927 AVGIYGTNASGATT

-953 ANDEGIRFTLGAW
+953 TNDEGIRFTLGAW
-966 NGGESVAFMDGENT
+966 NGGETMSFMDGENT
-980 VQMGISDILPKNSGG
+980 IQMGTSDAMPQIVKDSLT
-995 YNDATQLTKEGIEK
+995 DATRLTKEGIEK
-1009 IWRNWVVTIDKVG
+1009 TWRNWVVTIDKVG

-1030 NTDYDFALSEGQLN
+1030 NKDYDFALTEGQLN

-1054 KQSNN
+1054 KASNT
-1059 HFFMLTNMVTYHI
+1059 HFFMLTNMMTYHI

>member
-17 LFALSSCGQQ
+17 LFALSSCGEQ
-27 DVSSSSVDSKEPTS
+27 DISSSSVDSKEPAS
-41 SVSSQQVK
+41 SIASQEVK

-55 LTTGEHYTIEAVS
+55 LTTGEHYTIEAIS

-82 FKVTAKEGY
+82 FKVVAKEGY
-91 NLVSVKAGNTTLTD
+91 NLVSVKAGNTTLTG

-116 ANTTITVEVAL
+116 ANTTITVEAAL

-244 YHVASVKVGE
+244 YHVTSVQVGE
-254 TTLTADANGV
+254 STLTADANGV

-272 ATTIKAVAEKDAF
+272 ATTIKAVAEKDTF

-297 AYTGFNKDDVKYADS
+297 AYTGFNKDDVKYGDS

-340 VYTLTSVEANQ
+340 VYILTSVEANQ

-371 TATPMEGYDANK
+371 TATPMEGYDPNK
-383 VNYGADFKFTVA
+383 VNYGSDFKFTVA

-453 EGFNKNSIVHGGK
+453 EGFNKNSIVHDGE
-466 YSFKLKANEHTHVQ
+466 YSFKLKANEHTHVS
-480 SVKVGEKAI
+480 SVKVGDNTL

-508 AVTTA
+508 AVVTA
-513 EDTYKLTMPSDEKYT
+513 EDTYKLTMPSHETYT

-547 KFKVTPAKYHS
+547 KFKVTPAKYYS
-558 VTAVKLNGN
+558 VTAVKLNDN

-579 KNQVFDAAIT
+579 KNQVFDAAIS

-621 EATPTRAGD
+621 GATPTRAGD
-630 TYYDTYTFGGW
+630 AYYDTYTFGGW

-646 KFDFSTVV
+646 EFDFSTVV

-673 SDVWAKENFTFENG
+673 SDVWAKENFTFGNG

-756 TNFHELLANGK
+756 TNFHTLLANGK
-767 VARTEIGG
+767 VATTEIGG
-775 YNTQNNMYIKAG
+775 YNSWNNVYLKAG
-787 GTDTMVNK
+787 EKDTRINGNEGDQVI
-795 NDNTQAIS
+795 A

-808 SLTFYEDSEG
+808 ALTFYEDSEG
-818 KVRINYVD
+818 KVHVVYVD

-832 VSDSTRYG
+832 ASDSSRYG
-840 EIVLTDD
+840 EIVLTDE
-847 EANGTSSIQLHS
+847 EANGTSSLQLHS
-859 RQNGANRRYWLGK
+859 TQNGANRRYWLGK
-872 LRITNGERT
+872 LRITNGERA

-902 DTLTTSNKD
+902 DTLTSG
-911 KAPYTQW
+911 KAPFTQW

-927 AVGIFGTNASGATT
+927 AVGIYGTNSSGATT

-953 ANDEGIRFTLGAW
+953 TDDEGIRFTLGAW
-966 NGGESVAFMDGENT
+966 NGGEFVSFMDGENA
-980 VQMGISDILPKNSGG
+980 VQMGTSDAMPQTAQG
-995 YNDATQLTKEGIEK
+995 YTDATQLTKEGIEK
-1009 IWRNWVVTIDKVG
+1009 TWRNWVVTIDKVG

-1054 KQSNN
+1054 KRSDN
-1059 HFFMLTNMVTYHI
+1059 HFFMLTNMMTYHI

>member
-41 SVSSQQVK
+41 SVSSQEVK
-49 TYYAVT
+49 TYYAVA

-82 FKVTAKEGY
+82 FKVVAKEGY
-91 NLVSVKAGNTTLTD
+91 NLVSVKAGNTTLTG

-223 YNKDKV
+223 CNKDKV

-254 TTLTADANGV
+254 TTLTPDAEGV
-264 YTISKVGG
+264 YTLSKVAG

-285 KVNFEGEHFTAA
+285 KVNFAGEHFTATA
-297 AYTGFNKDDVKYADS
+297 HTGFNKDDVKYGDS
-312 FKFTITPEE
+312 FKFTVTPEE

-330 GETTLTAEDG
+330 GETALTAVDG
-340 VYTLTSVEANQ
+340 VYTLTRVEANQ

-405 KDGDTLLTATEG
+405 KDGDTLLTATDG

-432 TAELD
+432 TTELD

-453 EGFNKNSIVHGGK
+453 GGFNKNSIVHGGE
-466 YSFKLKANEHTHVQ
+466 YSFKLKANEHTHIS
-480 SVKVGEKAI
+480 SVKVGDNVL

-501 IVDNITV
+501 IVDNVKV

-513 EDTYKLTMPSDEKYT
+513 EDTYKLTMPSHETYT

-603 NGGTAVE
+603 NGGTAIE
-610 AKTIDQGTLVE
+610 AKTINQGTLVE
-621 EATPTRAGD
+621 KATPTRAGD
-630 TYYDTYTFGGW
+630 TFYDTYTFGGW

-654 ESDITLVAK
+654 ESDITLIAK
-663 WNYGTAKSTI
+663 WNYGTAKYTN
-673 SDVWAKENFTFENG
+673 SDVWAKENFV
-687 ATLETIET
+687 T
-695 GFSKFCWDGKNQRV
+695 GGTASIV
-709 DTELRAQY
+709 T
-717 IAEFG
+717 IAEAFNTLYWNKTPSEKEQAIKDFG
-722 KTDDEGWM
+722 KTDDDGWM
-730 VNFNNSE
+730 IKYNDDNVTDGSI
-737 TKNKDETTTVIR
+737 T
-749 GTISLPK
+749 LPK
-756 TNFHELLANGK
+756 TNFHELLTNGK

-775 YNTQNNMYIKAG
+775 YNSQNYICLKAG
-787 GTDTMVNK
+787 GEDKMIVNNKTD
-795 NDNTQAIS
+795 QS
-803 NLAKT
+803 LACLTRT
-808 SLTFYEDSEG
+808 SLTFYEDLKG
-818 KVRINYVD
+818 KVHVRFLD
-826 TSLEKP
+826 TMLEKP
-832 VSDSTRYG
+832 ASDSSRYG
-840 EIVLTDD
+840 EIVLTDE
-847 EANGTSSIQLHS
+847 EANGTSSIQLYS
-859 RQNGANRRYWLGK
+859 TQSGRTRRYWLGK

-891 TVEGGTIQSYA
+891 TVEGGEIRTQEE
-902 DTLTTSNKD
+902 TLKGG
-911 KAPYTQW
+911 APFKQW
-918 KAATQPVNQ
+918 NAAVAPLKQ
-927 AVGIFGTNASGATT
+927 GIGILGNSSKSGT
-941 LTLDA
+941 LTLDKM
-946 INLNELL
+946 NLNELL
-953 ANDEGIRFTLGAW
+953 ANGEGVRFTLGAW
-966 NGGESVAFMDGENT
+966 NGGELVSFMDGET
-980 VQMGISDILPKNSGG
+980 ASGVG
-995 YNDATQLTKEGIEK
+995 LNATKANNDQAAQTKESLEGT
-1009 IWRNWVVTIDKVG
+1009 WLNWVVTIDKVG

-1030 NTDYDFALSEGQLN
+1030 NKDYDFALTEGQLN

-1054 KQSNN
+1054 KMSNGR
-1059 HFFMLTNMVTYHI
+1059 FFLLSNMMTYHI

>member
-68 GYNAAKVEKGKEFK
+68 GYTANKVEKGKEFK
-82 FKVTAKEGY
+82 FKVVAKEGY
-91 NLVSVKAGNTTLTD
+91 NLVSVKAGNTTLTG

-116 ANTTITVEVAL
+116 ANTTITVEVTL

-223 YNKDKV
+223 HNKDKV

-254 TTLTADANGV
+254 TTLTPDAEGV
-264 YTISKVGG
+264 YTLSKVAG

-285 KVNFEGEHFTAA
+285 KVNFAGEHFTATA
-297 AYTGFNKDDVKYADS
+297 HTGFNKDDVKYGDS
-312 FKFTITPEE
+312 FKFTVTPEE

-340 VYTLTSVEANQ
+340 VYTLTRVEANQ

-360 SFAISFSGEHI
+360 SFVISFSGEHI
-371 TATPMEGYDANK
+371 TATPMEGYDPNK

-453 EGFNKNSIVHGGK
+453 EGFNKDSIVHGGK
-466 YSFKLKANEHTHVQ
+466 YSFKLKANEHTHIS
-480 SVKVGEKAI
+480 SVKVGDNTL

-501 IVDNITV
+501 IVDNIKV

-513 EDTYKLTMPSDEKYT
+513 EDTYKLTMPSHETYT

-567 ALTVGEDGYYLV
+567 ALTASEDGYYLV
-579 KNQVFDAAIT
+579 KNQVFDAVIT

-603 NGGTAVE
+603 NGGTAIE
-610 AKTIDQGTLVE
+610 AKTIDQGTVVE
-621 EATPTRAGD
+621 GATPTRAGD

-663 WNYGTAKSTI
+663 WNYGTAKYTN
-673 SDVWAKENFTFENG
+673 SDVWSKGDFTFENG
-687 ATLETIET
+687 ASLVTIDS
-695 GFSKFCWDGKNQRV
+695 GFSNICWKKNGAEGV
-709 DTELRAQY
+709 NAELKAQY

-730 VNFNNSE
+730 LNFNNSE
-737 TKNKDETTTVIR
+737 KINADKTKTVIR
-749 GTISLPK
+749 GTISFPK

-775 YNTQNNMYIKAG
+775 FDTWNNVYLKAG
-787 GTDTMVNK
+787 GADTRINGNEGV
-795 NDNTQAIS
+795 DGVA
-803 NLAKT
+803 NLTKT

-818 KVRINYVD
+818 RVHINYVD

-832 VSDSTRYG
+832 ASDSSRYG

-859 RQNGANRRYWLGK
+859 TQNGAGRRYWLGK

-891 TVEGGTIQSYA
+891 TIEGGTIQSYA
-902 DTLTTSNKD
+902 DTLTTKD
-911 KAPYTQW
+911 KAPFTQW

-927 AVGIFGTNASGATT
+927 AVGIYGTNASGATT

-953 ANDEGIRFTLGAW
+953 TNDEGIRFTLGAW
-966 NGGESVAFMDGENT
+966 NGGEFVSFMDGENT
-980 VQMGISDILPKNSGG
+980 VQMGTSDVMPQTAQG
-995 YNDATQLTKEGIEK
+995 YTDATQLTKEGIEK
-1009 IWRNWVVTIDKVG
+1009 TWRNWVVTIDKVG

-1054 KQSNN
+1054 KASNN
-1059 HFFMLTNMVTYHI
+1059 HFFMLTNMMTYHI

>member
-68 GYNAAKVEKGKEFK
+68 GYTANKVEKGKEFK
-82 FKVTAKEGY
+82 FKVVAKEGY

-105 KDGVYT
+105 KDGVYAI
-111 LTNIQ
+111 TNIQ

-223 YNKDKV
+223 HNKDKV
-229 DYGADFKF
+229 NYGADFKF

-254 TTLTADANGV
+254 TTLTPDAEGV
-264 YTISKVGG
+264 YTLSKVAG

-285 KVNFEGEHFTAA
+285 KVNFAGEHFTATA
-297 AYTGFNKDDVKYADS
+297 HTGFNKDDVKYGDS
-312 FKFTITPEE
+312 FKFTVTPEE

-340 VYTLTSVEANQ
+340 VYTLTRVEANQ

-371 TATPMEGYDANK
+371 TATPMEGYDPNK
-383 VNYGADFKFTVA
+383 VNYGSDFKFTVA

-405 KDGDTLLTATEG
+405 KDGDTLLTATDG

-453 EGFNKNSIVHGGK
+453 EGSNKNSITHGGE
-466 YSFKLKANEHTHVQ
+466 YSFKLKANEHTHIS
-480 SVKVGEKAI
+480 SVKVGDNAL

-501 IVDNITV
+501 IVDNVMV
-508 AVTTA
+508 AVVTA
-513 EDTYKLTMPSDEKYT
+513 EDTYKLTMPSNETYT

-547 KFKVTPAKYHS
+547 KFKVTPAKYYS

-579 KNQVFDAAIT
+579 KNQVFDAVIT

-603 NGGTAVE
+603 NGGTAIE

-663 WNYGTAKSTI
+663 WNYGTAKYTN

-687 ATLETIET
+687 ASLVTIDS
-695 GFSKFCWDGKNQRV
+695 GFSNICWKKNGAEGV
-709 DTELRAQY
+709 NAELKAQY
-717 IAEFG
+717 IDEFG

-730 VNFNNSE
+730 LNFNNA
-737 TKNKDETTTVIR
+737 TPKF
-749 GTISLPK
+749 GTISFPK

-775 YNTQNNMYIKAG
+775 FDTWNNVYLKAG
-787 GTDTMVNK
+787 GADTRINGNEGVEGV
-795 NDNTQAIS
+795 A
-803 NLAKT
+803 NLTKT
-808 SLTFYEDSEG
+808 ALTFYEDSEG

-826 TSLEKP
+826 TSLAKP
-832 VSDSTRYG
+832 ASDSNRYG

-859 RQNGANRRYWLGK
+859 TQNGPGRRYWLGK

-891 TVEGGTIQSYA
+891 TVDGGEIRTQEE
-902 DTLTTSNKD
+902 TVKLGG
-911 KAPYTQW
+911 APYGQW

-927 AVGIFGTNASGATT
+927 AVGIFGTASGATT

-953 ANDEGIRFTLGAW
+953 TNDEGIRFTLGAW
-966 NGGESVAFMDGENT
+966 NGGEFVSFMDGENT
-980 VQMGISDILPKNSGG
+980 VQMGTSDAMPT
-995 YNDATQLTKEGIEK
+995 NDKGNTDAIQLTKEGIEK
-1009 IWRNWVVTIDKVG
+1009 TWRNWVVTIDKVG

-1030 NTDYDFALSEGQLN
+1030 NTDYDFALTEGQLN

-1054 KQSNN
+1054 KASNN
-1059 HFFMLTNMVTYHI
+1059 HFFMLTNMMTYHI

>member
-17 LFALSSCGQQ
+17 LFALASCGQQ

-82 FKVTAKEGY
+82 FKVVAKEGY
-91 NLVSVKAGNTTLTD
+91 SLVSVKAGNTTLTG

-223 YNKDKV
+223 HNKDKV

-254 TTLTADANGV
+254 TTLTPDAEGA
-264 YTISKVGG
+264 YTLSKVVG
-272 ATTIKAVAEKDAF
+272 ATTIKAVAEKDTF
-285 KVNFEGEHFTAA
+285 KVNFAGEHFTATA
-297 AYTGFNKDDVKYADS
+297 HTGFNKDDVKYGDN
-312 FKFTITPEE
+312 FKFTVTPEE

-371 TATPMEGYDANK
+371 TATPMEGYDPNK

-453 EGFNKNSIVHGGK
+453 EGFNKDSIVHGGK
-466 YSFKLKANEHTHVQ
+466 YSFKLKANEHTHIS
-480 SVKVGEKAI
+480 SVKVGDNTL

-501 IVDNITV
+501 IVDNIKV

-513 EDTYKLTMPSDEKYT
+513 EDTYKLTMPSHETYT
-528 ITLAE
+528 ITLEE

-547 KFKVTPAKYHS
+547 KFKVTPAKYYS

-567 ALTVGEDGYYLV
+567 TLTVGEDGYYLV
-579 KNQVFDAAIT
+579 KNQVFDATIT
-589 VETAR
+589 VETAK
-594 NKATVTFNS
+594 NKATVTFDS
-603 NGGTAVE
+603 NGGTAIE
-610 AKTIDQGTLVE
+610 AKTIDQGTSVE
-621 EATPTRAGD
+621 AATPTRAGD

-663 WNYGTAKSTI
+663 WKYGTAKYTN
-673 SDVWAKENFTFENG
+673 SDVWTKEN
-687 ATLETIET
+687 IVT
-695 GFSKFCWDGKNQRV
+695 GGTASI
-709 DTELRAQY
+709 DT
-717 IAEFG
+717 IAENFSVLYQGKPAEDKAQAIKDFG
-722 KTDDEGWM
+722 KTDDDGWM
-730 VNFNNSE
+730 IKYNDNGA
-737 TKNKDETTTVIR
+737 KDGSIT
-749 GTISLPK
+749 LPK
-756 TNFHELLANGK
+756 TNFHELLAGGK
-767 VARTEIGG
+767 VARTETGG
-775 YNTQNNMYIKAG
+775 YNAWCNIYLKAG
-787 GTDTMVNK
+787 GKDVQIA
-795 NDNTQAIS
+795 DNQKDQS
-803 NLAKT
+803 LACLTRT

-818 KVRINYVD
+818 KVHVRFLD
-826 TSLEKP
+826 TLLEKP
-832 VSDSTRYG
+832 ASDSTRYG

-847 EANGTSSIQLHS
+847 EANGTASIQLHS
-859 RQNGANRRYWLGK
+859 TRDGQTRRYWLGK

-891 TVEGGTIQSYA
+891 TVEGGTIQSYD
-902 DTLTTSNKD
+902 DTLTSG
-911 KAPYTQW
+911 KAPFTQW

-927 AVGIFGTNASGATT
+927 AVGIYGTNASGATT

-953 ANDEGIRFTLGAW
+953 TNDEGIRFTLGVW
-966 NGGESVAFMDGENT
+966 NGGETMSFMDGENT
-980 VQMGISDILPKNSGG
+980 VQMGTSDAMPQTVEGLT
-995 YNDATQLTKEGIEK
+995 DATQLTKEGIEK
-1009 IWRNWVVTIDKVG
+1009 TWRNWVVTIDKVG

-1054 KQSNN
+1054 KASNN
-1059 HFFMLTNMVTYHI
+1059 RFFMLTNMMTYHI

>member
-82 FKVTAKEGY
+82 FKVVAKEGY
-91 NLVSVKAGNTTLTD
+91 NLVSVKARNTTLTG

-254 TTLTADANGV
+254 TTLTPDTDGV
-264 YTISKVGG
+264 YTLSKVAG

-285 KVNFEGEHFTAA
+285 KVNFAGEHFTATA
-297 AYTGFNKDDVKYADS
+297 HTGFNKDDVKYGDN
-312 FKFTITPEE
+312 FKFTVTPEE

-330 GETTLTAEDG
+330 GETALVAEDG
-340 VYTLTSVEANQ
+340 VYTLTRVEANQ

-371 TATPMEGYDANK
+371 TATPMEGYDPNK

-453 EGFNKNSIVHGGK
+453 EGFNKNSIVHGGE
-466 YSFKLKANEHTHVQ
+466 YSFKLKANEHTHIS
-480 SVKVGEKAI
+480 SVKVGENAL

-501 IVDNITV
+501 IVDNVVV
-508 AVTTA
+508 AVTTT
-513 EDTYKLTMPSDEKYT
+513 EDTYKLTMPSDERYT

-589 VETAR
+589 VETTR
-594 NKATVTFNS
+594 NKATVTFDS
-603 NGGTAVE
+603 NGGTAIE
-610 AKTIDQGTLVE
+610 AKTIDQGTVVE
-621 EATPTRAGD
+621 GVTPTRAGD
-630 TYYDTYTFGGW
+630 TFYDTYTFGGW

-663 WNYGTAKSTI
+663 WNYGTAKYTNSN
-673 SDVWAKENFTFENG
+673 VWAKGDFTFENG
-687 ATLETIET
+687 ASLVTIDS
-695 GFSKFCWDGKNQRV
+695 GFSNICWQRNGAPGV
-709 DTELRAQY
+709 NAELKAQY

-730 VNFNNSE
+730 LNFNNVK
-737 TKNKDETTTVIR
+737 KNDNW

-767 VARTEIGG
+767 VARTEIGCFEKSS
-775 YNTQNNMYIKAG
+775 NVFLKAG
-787 GTDTMVNK
+787 GADTRVSGNEGI
-795 NDNTQAIS
+795 DDGLA
-803 NLAKT
+803 NLTKT

-818 KVRINYVD
+818 KVHINYVD

-832 VSDSTRYG
+832 ASDSIRYG

-847 EANGTSSIQLHS
+847 EANGISSLQLHS
-859 RQNGANRRYWLGK
+859 TQDGAGRRSWLGK

-891 TVEGGTIQSYA
+891 TVEGGTIQSHA
-902 DTLTTSNKD
+902 DTLTTKNTA
-911 KAPYTQW
+911 APYGQW

-927 AVGIFGTNASGATT
+927 AVGIFGTASGATT

-953 ANDEGIRFTLGAW
+953 TNDEGIRFTLGAW
-966 NGGESVAFMDGENT
+966 NGGEFVSFMDGENT
-980 VQMGISDILPKNSGG
+980 VQMGTSDAMPM
-995 YNDATQLTKEGIEK
+995 NDKGNTDAIQLTKEGIEK
-1009 IWRNWVVTIDKVG
+1009 TWRNWVVTIDKVG

-1030 NTDYDFALSEGQLN
+1030 NKDYDFALTEGQLN

-1054 KQSNN
+1054 KASNN
-1059 HFFMLTNMVTYHI
+1059 HFYMLTNMMTYHI

>member
-41 SVSSQQVK
+41 SVSSQEVK

-82 FKVTAKEGY
+82 FKVVAKEGY
-91 NLVSVKAGNTTLTD
+91 NLVSVKARNTTLTD

-254 TTLTADANGV
+254 TTLTPDAEGV
-264 YTISKVGG
+264 YTLSKVAG

-285 KVNFEGEHFTAA
+285 KVNFAGEHFTATA
-297 AYTGFNKDDVKYADS
+297 HTGFNKDDVKYGDS
-312 FKFTITPEE
+312 FKFTVTPEE

-383 VNYGADFKFTVA
+383 VNYGADFKFKVA

-405 KDGDTLLTATEG
+405 KDGDTLLTATDG

-466 YSFKLKANEHTHVQ
+466 YSFKLKANEHTHIS
-480 SVKVGEKAI
+480 SVKVGENVL

-501 IVDNITV
+501 IVDNIKV
-508 AVTTA
+508 AVTTT
-513 EDTYKLTMPSDEKYT
+513 EDTYKLTMPSDETYT

-547 KFKVTPAKYHS
+547 KFKVTPAKYYS
-558 VTAVKLNGN
+558 VTAVKLNDN

-579 KNQVFDAAIT
+579 KNQVFDATIA
-589 VETAR
+589 VETAK
-594 NKATVTFNS
+594 NKATVTFDS
-603 NGGTAVE
+603 NGGTAIE

-654 ESDITLVAK
+654 ESDITLIAK
-663 WNYGTAKSTI
+663 WNYGTAKFTK
-673 SDVWAKENFTFENG
+673 SDVWAKGDFTFENG
-687 ATLETIET
+687 ATLYTIDF
-695 GFSKFCWDGKNQRV
+695 GFSKICWKKDGATGVNAK
-709 DTELRAQY
+709 LKAQY

-730 VNFNNSE
+730 LEFNNE
-737 TKNKDETTTVIR
+737 QPKF

-775 YNTQNNMYIKAG
+775 FNTWNNVCLKAG
-787 GTDTMVNK
+787 GADTR
-795 NDNTQAIS
+795 IS
-803 NLAKT
+803 GNESVEGVANLTKT

-818 KVRINYVD
+818 KVHINYVD

-832 VSDSTRYG
+832 ASDSNRYG
-840 EIVLTDD
+840 EIVLTDG

-859 RQNGANRRYWLGK
+859 TQNGAGRGYWLGK

-881 FKDFSNKTGF
+881 FKDFSSKAGF
-891 TVEGGTIQSYA
+891 TVEGATVQSYA
-902 DTLTTSNKD
+902 DTLLTSS

-918 KAATQPVNQ
+918 KAATQPINQ

-953 ANDEGIRFTLGAW
+953 TNDEGIRFTLGAW
-966 NGGESVAFMDGENT
+966 NGGESVAFMDGENI
-980 VQMGISDILPKNSGG
+980 VQMGISDVLPKNSGG
-995 YNDATQLTKEGIEK
+995 YDDATQLTKEGVEK
-1009 IWRNWVVTIDKVG
+1009 TWRNWVVTIDKVG
-1022 MHVHNVFE
+1022 VHVHNVFE

-1054 KQSNN
+1054 KASNN
-1059 HFFMLTNMVTYHI
+1059 HFFMLTNMMAYHI

>member
-82 FKVTAKEGY
+82 FKVVAKEGY
-91 NLVSVKAGNTTLTD
+91 NLVSVKAGNTTLTG
-105 KDGVYT
+105 KDGVYAI
-111 LTNIQ
+111 TNIQ

-254 TTLTADANGV
+254 TTLTPDAEGV
-264 YTISKVGG
+264 YTLSKVAG

-285 KVNFEGEHFTAA
+285 KVNFAGEHFTATA
-297 AYTGFNKDDVKYADS
+297 HTGFNKDDVKYGDS
-312 FKFTITPEE
+312 FKFTVTPEE

-371 TATPMEGYDANK
+371 TATPMEGYDPNK

-447 YEVIEV
+447 YEVIEA

-466 YSFKLKANEHTHVQ
+466 YSFKLKANEHTHIS
-480 SVKVGEKAI
+480 SVKVGDNVL

-501 IVDNITV
+501 IVDNIKV

-513 EDTYKLTMPSDEKYT
+513 EDTYKLTMPSNETYT

-567 ALTVGEDGYYLV
+567 ALTASEDGYYLV
-579 KNQVFDAAIT
+579 KNQVFDATIT

-603 NGGTAVE
+603 NGGTAIE

-663 WNYGTAKSTI
+663 WNYGTAKYTN
-673 SDVWAKENFTFENG
+673 SDVWAKEN
-687 ATLETIET
+687 IVT
-695 GFSKFCWDGKNQRV
+695 GGTASIG
-709 DTELRAQY
+709 T
-717 IAEFG
+717 IAENFNVLYLGKPAEDKAQAIKDFG
-722 KTDDEGWM
+722 KTDDDGWM
-730 VNFNNSE
+730 IKYNDDKATDGSI
-737 TKNKDETTTVIR
+737 T
-749 GTISLPK
+749 LPK
-756 TNFHELLANGK
+756 TNFHELLAGGK
-767 VARTEIGG
+767 VARTETGG
-775 YNTQNNMYIKAG
+775 YNVWCNIYLKAG
-787 GTDTMVNK
+787 GKDV
-795 NDNTQAIS
+795 QIAS
-803 NLAKT
+803 NQKDQSLACLTRT

-818 KVRINYVD
+818 KVHVRFLD
-826 TSLEKP
+826 TMLEKP
-832 VSDSTRYG
+832 ASDSTRYG
-840 EIVLTDD
+840 EIVLTDE
-847 EANGTSSIQLHS
+847 EANGTASIQLHS
-859 RQNGANRRYWLGK
+859 TQDGKTRRYWLGK

-902 DTLTTSNKD
+902 DTLTSG
-911 KAPYTQW
+911 KAPFTQW
-918 KAATQPVNQ
+918 KAATQPQNQ
-927 AVGIFGTNASGATT
+927 AVGIYGTNASGATA

-953 ANDEGIRFTLGAW
+953 TNNEGIRFTLGAW
-966 NGGESVAFMDGENT
+966 NGGEFVSFMDGENT
-980 VQMGISDILPKNSGG
+980 VQMGTSDAMPLTVEGWT
-995 YNDATQLTKEGIEK
+995 DATKLTKEGIEK
-1009 IWRNWVVTIDKVG
+1009 TWRNWVVTIDKVG
-1022 MHVHNVFE
+1022 IHVHNVFE
-1030 NTDYDFALSEGQLN
+1030 NTDYDFALTEGQLN

-1054 KQSNN
+1054 KASNN
-1059 HFFMLTNMVTYHI
+1059 RFFMLTNMMTYHI

>member
-27 DVSSSSVDSKEPTS
+27 DVSSSSVDSKESTS
-41 SVSSQQVK
+41 SVSSQEVK

-68 GYNAAKVEKGKEFK
+68 GYTANKVEKGKEFK
-82 FKVTAKEGY
+82 FKVVAKEGY
-91 NLVSVKAGNTTLTD
+91 NLVSVKAGNTTLTG
-105 KDGVYT
+105 KDGVYAI
-111 LTNIQ
+111 TNIQ

-212 VTNATITAMEG
+212 VTNTTITAMEG

-254 TTLTADANGV
+254 TTLTPDAEGV
-264 YTISKVGG
+264 YTLSKVAG

-285 KVNFEGEHFTAA
+285 KVNFAGEHFTATA
-297 AYTGFNKDDVKYADS
+297 HTGFHKDDVKYGDS
-312 FKFTITPEE
+312 FKFTVTADE

-330 GETTLTAEDG
+330 GD
-340 VYTLTSVEANQ
+340 N
-351 TVTVLTEID
+351 VL
-360 SFAISFSGEHI
+360 
-371 TATPMEGYDANK
+371 
-383 VNYGADFKFTVA
+383 
-395 AEAHYNVVSV
+395 
-405 KDGDTLLTATEG
+405 
-417 VYTLT
+417 
-422 NVTKATTITL
+422 
-432 TAELD
+432 
-437 THTVTFTGEG
+437 
-447 YEVIEV
+447 
-453 EGFNKNSIVHGGK
+453 
-466 YSFKLKANEHTHVQ
+466 
-480 SVKVGEKAI
+480 

-501 IVDNITV
+501 IVDNIKV

-513 EDTYKLTMPSDEKYT
+513 EDTYKLTMPSHETYT

-547 KFKVTPAKYHS
+547 KFKVTPAKYYS

-579 KNQVFDAAIT
+579 KNQVFDATIA

-603 NGGTAVE
+603 NGGTAIE

-630 TYYDTYTFGGW
+630 AYYDTYTFGGW

-654 ESDITLVAK
+654 ESDITLIAK
-663 WNYGTAKSTI
+663 WNYGTAKYTN
-673 SDVWAKENFTFENG
+673 SDVWTKEN
-687 ATLETIET
+687 IVT
-695 GFSKFCWDGKNQRV
+695 GGTASIG
-709 DTELRAQY
+709 T
-717 IAEFG
+717 IAENFNVLYWGKPAEDKAQAIKDFG
-722 KTDDEGWM
+722 KTDDDGWM
-730 VNFNNSE
+730 IKYNDNGA
-737 TKNKDETTTVIR
+737 KDGSIT
-749 GTISLPK
+749 LPK
-756 TNFHELLANGK
+756 TNFHELLAGGK
-767 VARTEIGG
+767 VARTETGG
-775 YNTQNNMYIKAG
+775 YNAWCNIYLKAG
-787 GTDTMVNK
+787 GKDVQIANNQK
-795 NDNTQAIS
+795 DQS
-803 NLAKT
+803 LACLTRT

-818 KVRINYVD
+818 KVHVRFLD
-826 TSLEKP
+826 TLLEKP
-832 VSDSTRYG
+832 ASDSSRYG

-847 EANGTSSIQLHS
+847 EANGTASIQLHS
-859 RQNGANRRYWLGK
+859 TQDGQTRRYWLGK

-891 TVEGGTIQSYA
+891 TVEGGTIQSYD
-902 DTLTTSNKD
+902 DTLTSG
-911 KAPYTQW
+911 KAPFTQW

-927 AVGIFGTNASGATT
+927 AVGIYGTNASGATA

-953 ANDEGIRFTLGAW
+953 TNNEGIRFTLGAW
-966 NGGESVAFMDGENT
+966 NGGEFVSFMDGENT
-980 VQMGISDILPKNSGG
+980 VQMGTSDAMPLTVEGWT
-995 YNDATQLTKEGIEK
+995 DATQLTKEGIEK
-1009 IWRNWVVTIDKVG
+1009 TWRNWVVTIDKVG

-1030 NTDYDFALSEGQLN
+1030 NTDYDFALTEGQLN

-1054 KQSNN
+1054 KASNN
-1059 HFFMLTNMVTYHI
+1059 HFFMLTNMMTYHI